1 MAAACPAVDDVPSS
15 PPLPKKS
22 QHMTWAMSLAS
33 AYARIFSALES
44 GRDVLAMPP
53 VGSLRLDCYRR
64 LVKQLPGIILIIS
77 SFKERMEKEIA
88 MLEQDGIPAAMLHS
102 GTTDYVMAAQRERV
116 RRHHFRILF
125 VSPGLLEK
133 SEIRSFLVSRASIS
147 LIVIDEAQICSIH
160 APHFQPLY
168 HAIPLL
174 LKDLERHA
182 AVRQASEEPTMPYRG
197 AASGTSIEG
206 SPETASSSA
215 VHIEASERRKFT
227 ASSRPPVLALTLPTT
242 RQVEQD
248 IRHFFSLQHPLL
260 VRHAFECPNLFLS
273 VHRPQRKAPF
283 LLDFLRRHED
293 EAGIIYCTEHR
304 LTEHIAQLL
313 NRSGFPA
320 LSYHAGLTRE
330 ERMANARA
338 FCAGTASSDQ
348 QTSCGRHPNA
358 RMTDA
363 HAFCAGTASSDR
375 QTSGSRHPNARMTD
389 ARAFCAGV
397 HSSDQR
403 IQRPSTHHAET
414 HAAARILVVT
424 PDPFLELERSD
435 VRFVLHYTMPESL
448 ERYYQELVHA
458 GRDGLPAECILL
470 ANERDFEL
478 QRTKLAKVTLGY
490 QAYPEAIAQVKR
502 QLEAMRR
509 YAMTH
514 QCLRSFLRDYFGGA
528 DRTSVTSQPDNV
540 SIGAPPDSP
549 SQRPA
554 GSSAPGQV
562 SIGAPLD
569 SPSQRAAGSSAPGQV
584 SISAPADP
592 SVRAAEHHCNRISMD
607 KKKLASTGEEPVD
620 YEVITLPSRN
630 RVLTSAELPV
640 DESLRTIRQSGHYPK
655 NRVQKVSMQLKR
667 AEKQHIFIRY
677 ADQAYM
683 KNQAYKYEHLRTD
696 PWELCEPGIRV
707 QRFRAFS
714 IPRDSCCV
722 NCDPEHFLEEDRYGI
737 SDTMGLQERMREH
750 RHQLET
756 DMDVGRK
763 IRLWKAGEKPYHFDY
778 DAHTK
783 CTGRIMAMRK
793 VEYQKTADTI
803 AAVLGQSSE
812 SSIETPAHASTAPG
826 ASSSMPEYPAD
837 DRLPA
842 TTPCEG
848 NASALTGDVEA
859 VRVGYAR
866 GSDAEAGR
874 GGYARTIDG
883 EAGRGGY
890 ARTDNA
896 EAGRSGYART
906 GDGEAEA
913 QQLRLLENARLEI
926 SPEMRTHLLGNLKAL
941 RKRLAMERSVQAYL
955 IFTDKSLV
963 EMCRMLPLTR
973 EEFARVYG
981 VGQRKL
987 ELHYE
992 AFTDEIRKALDPAY
1006 VADFYENVSEEM
1018 QVDMQDGTGAC
1029 VTGERTGM
1037 NDSADPAR
1045 VAEFY
1050 ANASEEVQCTAGER
1064 TGMNDSVDAA
1074 RVKRAPGTY
1083 APSSDPVIATNVI
1096 KPIPQ
1101 ERSESQ
1107 RNPKYR
1113 FIPDDVLLAFLE
1125 EKYLQQRT
1133 RKQVKKKQDFFL
1145 TVAEAASFRCAD
1157 GLRSPE
1163 IAALLNALVAEAE
1176 GTSST
1181 NSPIAS
1187 IDVGASDSESTS
1199 DAVTTKNLGV
1209 PQISDTVALENP
1221 GKTQIS
1227 AAVALGNPGETQISD
1242 AVATENPG
1250 ETQRSDAVATK
1261 NPGETQTS
1269 DAVAMGNRSKR
1280 QISDAVAI
1288 ENRGELTSQPKLR
1301 IRERKK
1307 LSGATIDRKLAG
1319 LGYLE
1324 LNECSFTGRP
1334 CQAYLPTTKGEAAGI
1349 VLGTRRSQGGVDYP
1363 TAYFSAT
1370 AASWVATLFVRDET
1384 K

>member
-15 PPLPKKS
+15 LPPPKKP

-53 VGSLRLDCYRR
+53 VGPLRLDCYRQ
-64 LVKQLPGIILIIS
+64 LVKQLPGIMLIIS
-77 SFKERMEKEIA
+77 SYKEHMEKEIA
-88 MLEQDGIPAAMLHS
+88 ILEKDGIPAAMLHS
-102 GTTDYVMAAQRERV
+102 GLSDYAMAAQLERIR
-116 RRHHFRILF
+116 RRHFQVLF
-125 VSPGLLEK
+125 ASPGLLEDPK
-133 SEIRSFLVSRASIS
+133 MRSFLVFKTTIS

-168 HAIPLL
+168 HSIPLL

-182 AVRQASEEPTMPYRG
+182 
-197 AASGTSIEG
+197 
-206 SPETASSSA
+206 
-215 VHIEASERRKFT
+215 

-242 RQVEQD
+242 RQMEQD
-248 IRHFFSLQHPLL
+248 IGHFFSLQHPLL

-338 FCAGTASSDQ
+338 FCAGA
-348 QTSCGRHPNA
+348 P
-358 RMTDA
+358 
-363 HAFCAGTASSDR
+363 SSDR
-375 QTSGSRHPNARMTD
+375 
-389 ARAFCAGV
+389 
-397 HSSDQR
+397 R
-403 IQRPSTHHAET
+403 IQRPSTHDAEAHAG
-414 HAAARILVVT
+414 ARILVVT
-424 PDPFLELERSD
+424 PDPFLELDRSD

-478 QRTKLAKVTLGY
+478 QRTKLEKVTLGY
-490 QAYPEAIAQVKR
+490 QAYPEAVAQVKR

-514 QCLRSFLRDYFGGA
+514 QCLRSFLRDYFGGE
-528 DRTSVTSQPDNV
+528 D
-540 SIGAPPDSP
+540 
-549 SQRPA
+549 
-554 GSSAPGQV
+554 
-562 SIGAPLD
+562 
-569 SPSQRAAGSSAPGQV
+569 
-584 SISAPADP
+584 
-592 SVRAAEHHCNRISMD
+592 
-607 KKKLASTGEEPVD
+607 PVD

-778 DAHTK
+778 DAHTT

-793 VEYQKTADTI
+793 VEYQKTAATM
-803 AAVLGQSSE
+803 AAVLGQSSK

-826 ASSSMPEYPAD
+826 ASSSVPESPAD

-848 NASALTGDVEA
+848 NAS
-859 VRVGYAR
+859 VRTNDGKAGRGGYAR
-866 GSDAEAGR
+866 GSDDEAGSVGYARTDDAEAGR
-874 GGYARTIDG
+874 GGYART
-883 EAGRGGY
+883 
-890 ARTDNA
+890 
-896 EAGRSGYART
+896 S
-906 GDGEAEA
+906 DGEAEA

-973 EEFARVYG
+973 EEFARIYG

-992 AFTDEIRKALDPAY
+992 AFIDEIRKALDPAY

-1037 NDSADPAR
+1037 NDSADPVR

-1083 APSSDPVIATNVI
+1083 APCSNPVIPTSVI

-1176 GTSST
+1176 EISST

-1187 IDVGASDSESTS
+1187 IDVGVSDNGSTS
-1199 DAVTTKNLGV
+1199 AAVTT
-1209 PQISDTVALENP
+1209 ENP
-1221 GKTQIS
+1221 F
-1227 AAVALGNPGETQISD
+1227 ETQISD
-1242 AVATENPG
+1242 AVA
-1250 ETQRSDAVATK
+1250 AK
-1261 NPGETQTS
+1261 NPGE
-1269 DAVAMGNRSKR
+1269 
-1280 QISDAVAI
+1280 
-1288 ENRGELTSQPKLR
+1288 LTNQQKPR
-1301 IRERKK
+1301 VRERKK
-1307 LSGATIDRKLAG
+1307 LSGATINRKLAE
-1319 LGYLE
+1319 LGYLKLSE
-1324 LNECSFTGRP
+1324 YRFNGRP
-1334 CQAYLPTTKGEAAGI
+1334 HQTFLPTTKGEAAGI
-1349 VLGTRRSQGGVDYP
+1349 VLGTRKSQGGVDYP
-1363 TAYFSAT
+1363 TAYFSAA

>member
-1 MAAACPAVDDVPSS
+1 MAAACSVVDDVPSS
-15 PPLPKKS
+15 PPPPKKP

-33 AYARIFSALES
+33 AYVRIFSALMG

-53 VGSLRLDCYRR
+53 VGSLRLDCYRQ
-64 LVKQLPGIILIIS
+64 LVKQLPGITLIIS
-77 SFKERMEKEIA
+77 SYKERMEKEIDI
-88 MLEQDGIPAAMLHS
+88 LEKDGIPAAMLHS
-102 GTTDYVMAAQRERV
+102 GLSDYAMVAQLERIR
-116 RRHHFRILF
+116 RRHFQVLF
-125 VSPGLLEK
+125 ASPGLLEDPK
-133 SEIRSFLVSRASIS
+133 MRSFLVFKTTIS

-168 HAIPLL
+168 HSIPLL
-174 LKDLERHA
+174 LKDL
-182 AVRQASEEPTMPYRG
+182 
-197 AASGTSIEG
+197 
-206 SPETASSSA
+206 
-215 VHIEASERRKFT
+215 ERRKFT

-348 QTSCGRHPNA
+348 QTSDSRHPNA
-358 RMTDA
+358 RITDA
-363 HAFCAGTASSDR
+363 HAFCANTASSDR

-389 ARAFCAGV
+389 SRAFCASAP
-397 HSSDQR
+397 SSDRR
-403 IQRPSTHHAET
+403 IQRPSAHDAET

-478 QRTKLAKVTLGY
+478 QRTKLEKVTLGY
-490 QAYPEAIAQVKR
+490 QAYPEAVAQVKR

-528 DRTSVTSQPDNV
+528 DRTSVTTHPDN
-540 SIGAPPDSP
+540 
-549 SQRPA
+549 
-554 GSSAPGQV
+554 V

-569 SPSQRAAGSSAPGQV
+569 SPSQRAAGSSALGHA
-584 SISAPADP
+584 SIGAPLDS

-607 KKKLASTGEEPVD
+607 EKKQASTGEEPID

-640 DESLRTIRQSGHYPK
+640 DESLRTIRQSGHYPE

-756 DMDVGRK
+756 DMDVERK

-793 VEYQKTADTI
+793 VEYQKTAATM
-803 AAVLGQSSE
+803 AAVLGPSSE

-826 ASSSMPEYPAD
+826 ASSGVPKYSAD
-837 DRLPA
+837 NRLPA
-842 TTPCEG
+842 ATPCEG
-848 NASALTGDVEA
+848 HAS
-859 VRVGYAR
+859 VRT
-866 GSDAEAGR
+866 S
-874 GGYARTIDG
+874 
-883 EAGRGGY
+883 
-890 ARTDNA
+890 
-896 EAGRSGYART
+896 
-906 GDGEAEA
+906 DGEAEA

-992 AFTDEIRKALDPAY
+992 AFTDEIRKALDPTY

-1029 VTGERTGM
+1029 VTRERTGM
-1037 NDSADPAR
+1037 NDSA
-1045 VAEFY
+1045 
-1050 ANASEEVQCTAGER
+1050 
-1064 TGMNDSVDAA
+1064 DAA
-1074 RVKRAPGTY
+1074 RVKRAPGTF
-1083 APSSDPVIATNVI
+1083 APSSNPVLPTSVI

-1133 RKQVKKKQDFFL
+1133 RKQAKKKQDFFL

-1176 GTSST
+1176 ETSST

-1187 IDVGASDSESTS
+1187 IAVGASDNGSTSAAVTTENPFETQIS
-1199 DAVTTKNLGV
+1199 DAVTT
-1209 PQISDTVALENP
+1209 
-1221 GKTQIS
+1221 
-1227 AAVALGNPGETQISD
+1227 GNPGETQISD
-1242 AVATENPG
+1242 AVAT
-1250 ETQRSDAVATK
+1250 K
-1261 NPGETQTS
+1261 NPGETQ
-1269 DAVAMGNRSKR
+1269 
-1280 QISDAVAI
+1280 ISDAVAAKNLGETQI
-1288 ENRGELTSQPKLR
+1288 SAAVTTGNPGELTNQPKLHV
-1301 IRERKK
+1301 RERKK
-1307 LSGATIDRKLAG
+1307 LSGTTIDRKLAG

-1324 LNECSFTGRP
+1324 LSEFSFTGRP
-1334 CQAYLPTTKGEAAGI
+1334 CQSYLPTTKGEAAGI
-1349 VLGTRRSQGGVDYP
+1349 ALGTRRSQGGVDYP
-1363 TAYFSAT
+1363 TAYFSAA

>member
-1 MAAACPAVDDVPSS
+1 
-15 PPLPKKS
+15 
-22 QHMTWAMSLAS
+22 MSLAS
-33 AYARIFSALES
+33 AYTRIFSALMG

-53 VGSLRLDCYRR
+53 VGPLRLDCYRQ
-64 LVKQLPGIILIIS
+64 LVKQLPGITLIIS
-77 SFKERMEKEIA
+77 SYKERMEKEIDI
-88 MLEQDGIPAAMLHS
+88 LEKDGIPAAMLHS
-102 GTTDYVMAAQRERV
+102 GLSDYAMAAQLERI
-116 RRHHFRILF
+116 RRRHFRILYI
-125 VSPGLLEK
+125 SPGLLE
-133 SEIRSFLVSRASIS
+133 SPTIRSFLVLYTTIS

-160 APHFQPLY
+160 APYFQPLY
-168 HAIPLL
+168 HSIPLL

-182 AVRQASEEPTMPYRG
+182 A
-197 AASGTSIEG
+197 
-206 SPETASSSA
+206 
-215 VHIEASERRKFT
+215 
-227 ASSRPPVLALTLPTT
+227 SSRPPVLALTLSTT
-242 RQVEQD
+242 RQLEQD
-248 IRHFFSLQHPLL
+248 IGHFFSLQHPLL
-260 VRHAFECPNLFLS
+260 VRHTFECPNLFLS

-330 ERMANARA
+330 ERMANA
-338 FCAGTASSDQ
+338 
-348 QTSCGRHPNA
+348 
-358 RMTDA
+358 
-363 HAFCAGTASSDR
+363 HAFCAATASSDR
-375 QTSGSRHPNARMTD
+375 QTAVRRHSDARMTD
-389 ARAFCAGV
+389 ARTFCAGV
-397 HSSDQR
+397 YSSDQR
-403 IQRPSTHHAET
+403 IQRPSTHDAG
-414 HAAARILVVT
+414 ARILVVT
-424 PDPFLELERSD
+424 PDPFLELDRSD

-478 QRTKLAKVTLGY
+478 QRTKLEKVTLGY
-490 QAYPEAIAQVKR
+490 QAYPEAVAQVKR

-528 DRTSVTSQPDNV
+528 DGTSVTSQTDNA
-540 SIGAPPDSP
+540 SIGAPPVLP
-549 SQRPA
+549 LQKVA

-562 SIGAPLD
+562 SIGAPPVL
-569 SPSQRAAGSSAPGQV
+569 PSQAAAGSSVAGHASVGAP
-584 SISAPADP
+584 SDS
-592 SVRAAEHHCNRISMD
+592 SVQAAEHLCNRISMD
-607 KKKLASTGEEPVD
+607 EKKQVSTGEEPVD

-630 RVLTSAELPV
+630 RVLRSAELPV
-640 DESLRTIRQSGHYPK
+640 DESLRTIRQSGRYPE
-655 NRVQKVSMQLKR
+655 NRIQKVTMQLKR

-707 QRFRAFS
+707 QHFRAFS

-737 SDTMGLQERMREH
+737 SDTMGLLERMREH

-756 DMDVGRK
+756 DMDIGRK

-778 DAHTK
+778 DAHAK

-793 VEYQKTADTI
+793 VEYQKTADTM
-803 AAVLGQSSE
+803 AAALGQSSE
-812 SSIETPAHASTAPG
+812 SSIETPAHALTAPG
-826 ASSSMPEYPAD
+826 SSSSVPESPAD

-842 TTPCEG
+842 ATPCEG
-848 NASALTGDVEA
+848 DASARTG
-859 VRVGYAR
+859 
-866 GSDAEAGR
+866 
-874 GGYARTIDG
+874 DG

-890 ARTDNA
+890 ARI
-896 EAGRSGYART
+896 S
-906 GDGEAEA
+906 DGEAEA

-926 SPEMRTHLLGNLKAL
+926 LPEMRTHLLGNLKAL
-941 RKRLAMERSVQAYL
+941 RKRLAMERSVQAYQ

-973 EEFARVYG
+973 EEFARIYG

-987 ELHYE
+987 ALHYE

-1006 VADFYENVSEEM
+1006 VADFYENVSEEI
-1018 QVDMQDGTGAC
+1018 QQDLQQDLQDGTEAC
-1029 VTGERTGM
+1029 VTTGFA
-1037 NDSADPAR
+1037 ADAAR
-1045 VAEFY
+1045 VADFY
-1050 ANASEEVQCTAGER
+1050 ENASEEVPCVPDNSA
-1064 TGMNDSVDAA
+1064 DAA

-1083 APSSDPVIATNVI
+1083 APSSNPVIPTSVI

-1163 IAALLNALVAEAE
+1163 IAALLNALVATTEE
-1176 GTSST
+1176 TSST
-1181 NSPIAS
+1181 NSRIAS

-1199 DAVTTKNLGV
+1199 
-1209 PQISDTVALENP
+1209 
-1221 GKTQIS
+1221 
-1227 AAVALGNPGETQISD
+1227 AAVATGNPGEAQISD
-1242 AVATENPG
+1242 V
-1250 ETQRSDAVATK
+1250 
-1261 NPGETQTS
+1261 
-1269 DAVAMGNRSKR
+1269 VAMGNRSET
-1280 QISDAVAI
+1280 QISAEVAMG
-1288 ENRGELTSQPKLR
+1288 NPGELTSQPKLR
-1301 IRERKK
+1301 ARERKK

-1324 LNECSFTGRP
+1324 LSEFSFTGRP
-1334 CQAYLPTTKGEAAGI
+1334 RQSYLPTTKGEAAGI

-1363 TAYFSAT
+1363 TAYFSAA

>member
-15 PPLPKKS
+15 LPPPKKP

-53 VGSLRLDCYRR
+53 VGPLRLDCYRQ
-64 LVKQLPGIILIIS
+64 LVKQLTGITLIIS
-77 SFKERMEKEIA
+77 SYKERMEKEIDI
-88 MLEQDGIPAAMLHS
+88 LEKDGIPAAMLHS
-102 GTTDYVMAAQRERV
+102 GLSDYAMAAQLERIR
-116 RRHHFRILF
+116 RRHFQVLF
-125 VSPGLLEK
+125 ASPGLLEDLK
-133 SEIRSFLVSRASIS
+133 MRSFLVFKTTIS

-168 HAIPLL
+168 HSIPLL

-182 AVRQASEEPTMPYRG
+182 
-197 AASGTSIEG
+197 
-206 SPETASSSA
+206 
-215 VHIEASERRKFT
+215 

-242 RQVEQD
+242 RQMEQD
-248 IRHFFSLQHPLL
+248 IGHFFSLQHPLL
-260 VRHAFECPNLFLS
+260 VRHSFECPNLFLS

-338 FCAGTASSDQ
+338 FCAGA
-348 QTSCGRHPNA
+348 P
-358 RMTDA
+358 
-363 HAFCAGTASSDR
+363 SSDR
-375 QTSGSRHPNARMTD
+375 
-389 ARAFCAGV
+389 
-397 HSSDQR
+397 R
-403 IQRPSTHHAET
+403 IQRPSTHDAEAHAG
-414 HAAARILVVT
+414 ARILVVT
-424 PDPFLELERSD
+424 PDPFLELDRSD

-478 QRTKLAKVTLGY
+478 QRTKLEKVTLGY
-490 QAYPEAIAQVKR
+490 QAYPEAVAQVKR

-514 QCLRSFLRDYFGGA
+514 QCLRSFLRDYFGGE
-528 DRTSVTSQPDNV
+528 D
-540 SIGAPPDSP
+540 
-549 SQRPA
+549 
-554 GSSAPGQV
+554 
-562 SIGAPLD
+562 
-569 SPSQRAAGSSAPGQV
+569 
-584 SISAPADP
+584 
-592 SVRAAEHHCNRISMD
+592 
-607 KKKLASTGEEPVD
+607 PVD

-793 VEYQKTADTI
+793 VEYQKTAATM
-803 AAVLGQSSE
+803 AAVLGQSSK

-826 ASSSMPEYPAD
+826 ASSSVPESPAD

-848 NASALTGDVEA
+848 NAS
-859 VRVGYAR
+859 VRTNDDKAGRGGYAR
-866 GSDAEAGR
+866 GSDDEAGSVGYARTDDAEAGR
-874 GGYARTIDG
+874 GGYART
-883 EAGRGGY
+883 
-890 ARTDNA
+890 
-896 EAGRSGYART
+896 S
-906 GDGEAEA
+906 DGEAEA

-973 EEFARVYG
+973 EEFARIYG

-992 AFTDEIRKALDPAY
+992 AFIDEIRKALDPAY

-1037 NDSADPAR
+1037 NDSADPVR

-1083 APSSDPVIATNVI
+1083 APSSNPVIPTSVI

-1176 GTSST
+1176 EISST

-1187 IDVGASDSESTS
+1187 IDVGVSDNGSTSAAVTTENPGETQIS
-1199 DAVTTKNLGV
+1199 DAVTTG
-1209 PQISDTVALENP
+1209 NP
-1221 GKTQIS
+1221 FETQIS
-1227 AAVALGNPGETQISD
+1227 AEVAIENPGETQISD

-1250 ETQRSDAVATK
+1250 ETQISDAVATE

-1269 DAVAMGNRSKR
+1269 NAVAMENPGEI
-1280 QISDAVAI
+1280 QISDAVAAK
-1288 ENRGELTSQPKLR
+1288 NPGELTNQQKPR
-1301 IRERKK
+1301 VRERKK
-1307 LSGATIDRKLAG
+1307 LSGATINRKLAE
-1319 LGYLE
+1319 LGYLKLSE
-1324 LNECSFTGRP
+1324 YRFNGRP
-1334 CQAYLPTTKGEAAGI
+1334 HQTFLPTTKGEAAGI
-1349 VLGTRRSQGGVDYP
+1349 VLGTRKSQGGVDYP
-1363 TAYFSAT
+1363 TAYFSAA

>member
-1 MAAACPAVDDVPSS
+1 MPDVHRSEASVKSAISTASTSSQQKSSGETKNMAAACPAVDDVPSS
-15 PPLPKKS
+15 PPPPKKP

-33 AYARIFSALES
+33 AYTRIFSALMG

-53 VGSLRLDCYRR
+53 VGPLRLDCYRQ
-64 LVKQLPGIILIIS
+64 LVKQLPGITLIIS
-77 SFKERMEKEIA
+77 SYKERMEKEIDI
-88 MLEQDGIPAAMLHS
+88 LEKDEIPAAMLHS
-102 GTTDYVMAAQRERV
+102 GLSDYAMSAQLERI
-116 RRHHFRILF
+116 RRRHFRILYI
-125 VSPGLLEK
+125 SPGLLE
-133 SEIRSFLVSRASIS
+133 SPTIRSFLVLYTTIS

-168 HAIPLL
+168 HSIPLL
-174 LKDLERHA
+174 LKDLERYA
-182 AVRQASEEPTMPYRG
+182 
-197 AASGTSIEG
+197 
-206 SPETASSSA
+206 
-215 VHIEASERRKFT
+215 
-227 ASSRPPVLALTLPTT
+227 ASSRPPVLALTLSTT

-248 IRHFFSLQHPLL
+248 IGHFFSLQHPLL

-293 EAGIIYCTEHR
+293 EAGIIYCNEHR

-330 ERMANARA
+330 ERMANA
-338 FCAGTASSDQ
+338 
-348 QTSCGRHPNA
+348 
-358 RMTDA
+358 
-363 HAFCAGTASSDR
+363 HAFCAATASSDR
-375 QTSGSRHPNARMTD
+375 QTAVRRHSDARRTD
-389 ARAFCAGV
+389 ARTFCAGV

-403 IQRPSTHHAET
+403 IQRPSTHDAG
-414 HAAARILVVT
+414 ARILVVT
-424 PDPFLELERSD
+424 PDPFLELDRSD

-478 QRTKLAKVTLGY
+478 QRTKLEKVTLGY
-490 QAYPEAIAQVKR
+490 QAYPEAVAQVKR

-528 DRTSVTSQPDNV
+528 DGTSVTLQPDNV
-540 SIGAPPDSP
+540 STGAPLVLP
-549 SQRPA
+549 SQAAA

-562 SIGAPLD
+562 SIGAPPVL
-569 SPSQRAAGSSAPGQV
+569 PSQTAAGSSAPGHAA
-584 SISAPADP
+584 IGAPPDS

-607 KKKLASTGEEPVD
+607 EKKQASTGEEPVD

-630 RVLTSAELPV
+630 RVLRSADLPV
-640 DESLRTIRQSGHYPK
+640 DESLRTIRQSGRYPE

-756 DMDVGRK
+756 DMDIGRK

-778 DAHTK
+778 DAHAK

-793 VEYQKTADTI
+793 VEYQKTADTM
-803 AAVLGQSSE
+803 AAALGQSSE
-812 SSIETPAHASTAPG
+812 SSIETPAHALTAPG
-826 ASSSMPEYPAD
+826 SSSSVPEYPAD
-837 DRLPA
+837 DRLQA

-848 NASALTGDVEA
+848 NASARTG
-859 VRVGYAR
+859 
-866 GSDAEAGR
+866 
-874 GGYARTIDG
+874 DG
-883 EAGRGGY
+883 EAGSGGH
-890 ARTDNA
+890 ARSSDG
-896 EAGRSGYART
+896 EAGGVGYART
-906 GDGEAEA
+906 GDDEAGSGGYARTSDREAGSGGYARTSDGDAEA
-913 QQLRLLENARLEI
+913 QQFRLLENARLEI

-941 RKRLAMERSVQAYL
+941 RKRLAMERCVQAYQ

-973 EEFARVYG
+973 EEFARIHG

-987 ELHYE
+987 ALHYE
-992 AFTDEIRKALDPAY
+992 AFTDEIRKSLDPAY
-1006 VADFYENVSEEM
+1006 VADFYENVSEEI
-1018 QVDMQDGTGAC
+1018 QQDLQQDLQDGTEAC
-1029 VTGERTGM
+1029 GTTG
-1037 NDSADPAR
+1037 
-1045 VAEFY
+1045 F
-1050 ANASEEVQCTAGER
+1050 AS
-1064 TGMNDSVDAA
+1064 DAA
-1074 RVKRAPGTY
+1074 RVKRVPGTY
-1083 APSSDPVIATNVI
+1083 APSSNPVIPTSVI

-1101 ERSESQ
+1101 ERSESR

-1163 IAALLNALVAEAE
+1163 IAVLLNALVAEVE
-1176 GTSST
+1176 ETSST
-1181 NSPIAS
+1181 NSPIVS
-1187 IDVGASDSESTS
+1187 IEVSASDSGSTS
-1199 DAVTTKNLGV
+1199 AEVATENPGET
-1209 PQISDTVALENP
+1209 QISAAVATENRGKTQISAEVAIENR

-1227 AAVALGNPGETQISD
+1227 AAVA
-1242 AVATENPG
+1242 
-1250 ETQRSDAVATK
+1250 TK
-1261 NPGETQTS
+1261 NP
-1269 DAVAMGNRSKR
+1269 
-1280 QISDAVAI
+1280 
-1288 ENRGELTSQPKLR
+1288 GELTSQPKLR

-1334 CQAYLPTTKGEAAGI
+1334 YQAYLPTTKGEAAGI

-1363 TAYFSAT
+1363 TAYFSAA
-1370 AASWVATLFVRDET
+1370 AASWVATLFVRDGT

>member
-15 PPLPKKS
+15 LPPPKKP

-53 VGSLRLDCYRR
+53 VGSLRLDCYRQ
-64 LVKQLPGIILIIS
+64 LVKQLTGITLIIS
-77 SFKERMEKEIA
+77 SYKERMEKEIDI
-88 MLEQDGIPAAMLHS
+88 LEKDGIPAAMLHS
-102 GTTDYVMAAQRERV
+102 GLSDYAMAAQLERIR
-116 RRHHFRILF
+116 RRHFQVLF
-125 VSPGLLEK
+125 VSPGLLEDPK
-133 SEIRSFLVSRASIS
+133 MRSFLVFKTTIS

-168 HAIPLL
+168 HSIPLL

-182 AVRQASEEPTMPYRG
+182 
-197 AASGTSIEG
+197 
-206 SPETASSSA
+206 
-215 VHIEASERRKFT
+215 

-242 RQVEQD
+242 RQMEQD
-248 IRHFFSLQHPLL
+248 IGHFFSLQHPLL
-260 VRHAFECPNLFLS
+260 VRHSFECPNLFLS

-338 FCAGTASSDQ
+338 FCAGA
-348 QTSCGRHPNA
+348 P
-358 RMTDA
+358 
-363 HAFCAGTASSDR
+363 SSDR
-375 QTSGSRHPNARMTD
+375 
-389 ARAFCAGV
+389 
-397 HSSDQR
+397 R
-403 IQRPSTHHAET
+403 IQRPSTHDAEAHAG
-414 HAAARILVVT
+414 ARILVVT
-424 PDPFLELERSD
+424 PDPFLELDRSD

-478 QRTKLAKVTLGY
+478 QRTKLEKVTLGY
-490 QAYPEAIAQVKR
+490 PAYPEAVAQVKR

-514 QCLRSFLRDYFGGA
+514 QCLRSFLRDYFGGE
-528 DRTSVTSQPDNV
+528 D
-540 SIGAPPDSP
+540 
-549 SQRPA
+549 
-554 GSSAPGQV
+554 
-562 SIGAPLD
+562 
-569 SPSQRAAGSSAPGQV
+569 
-584 SISAPADP
+584 
-592 SVRAAEHHCNRISMD
+592 
-607 KKKLASTGEEPVD
+607 PVD

-640 DESLRTIRQSGHYPK
+640 DESLRTIRQSGRYPK

-667 AEKQHIFIRY
+667 VEKQHIFIRY

-793 VEYQKTADTI
+793 VEYQKTAATM

-812 SSIETPAHASTAPG
+812 SSIKTPAHASTAPG
-826 ASSSMPEYPAD
+826 PSSGVPESPAD

-848 NASALTGDVEA
+848 NAS
-859 VRVGYAR
+859 VRTSDGKAGRGGYAR
-866 GSDAEAGR
+866 GSDDEAGSVGYARTDDAEAGR
-874 GGYARTIDG
+874 GGYART
-883 EAGRGGY
+883 
-890 ARTDNA
+890 
-896 EAGRSGYART
+896 S
-906 GDGEAEA
+906 DGEAEA

-1064 TGMNDSVDAA
+1064 TGMNDSVDAT
-1074 RVKRAPGTY
+1074 RVKRVPGTY
-1083 APSSDPVIATNVI
+1083 APSSDPVIATSVI

-1107 RNPKYR
+1107 KNPKYR

-1176 GTSST
+1176 EISST
-1181 NSPIAS
+1181 NRRIAS
-1187 IDVGASDSESTS
+1187 IDVGVSDNGSTS
-1199 DAVTTKNLGV
+1199 AAVTT
-1209 PQISDTVALENP
+1209 ENP
-1221 GKTQIS
+1221 F
-1227 AAVALGNPGETQISD
+1227 ETQISD
-1242 AVATENPG
+1242 AVATGNPG
-1250 ETQRSDAVATK
+1250 E
-1261 NPGETQTS
+1261 
-1269 DAVAMGNRSKR
+1269 
-1280 QISDAVAI
+1280 
-1288 ENRGELTSQPKLR
+1288 LTNQQKPR
-1301 IRERKK
+1301 VRERKK
-1307 LSGATIDRKLAG
+1307 LSGATINRKLAE
-1319 LGYLE
+1319 LGYLKLSE
-1324 LNECSFTGRP
+1324 YRFNGRP
-1334 CQAYLPTTKGEAAGI
+1334 HQTFLPTTKGEAAGI
-1349 VLGTRRSQGGVDYP
+1349 VLGTRKSQGGVDYP
-1363 TAYFSAT
+1363 TAYFSAA

>member
-1 MAAACPAVDDVPSS
+1 MPDVHRSEASVISAISTASTSSPQKSSGETKITAAVCSVVDDVPSS
-15 PPLPKKS
+15 PPPPKKP

-53 VGSLRLDCYRR
+53 VGSLRLDYYRQ
-64 LVKQLPGIILIIS
+64 LVKQFPGITLIIS
-77 SFKERMEKEIA
+77 SYKERMEKEIDI
-88 MLEQDGIPAAMLHS
+88 LEKDGIPAAMLHS
-102 GTTDYVMAAQRERV
+102 GLSDYAMAAQLERIQ
-116 RRHHFRILF
+116 RRHFQVLF
-125 VSPGLLEK
+125 VSPGLLEDPK
-133 SEIRSFLVSRASIS
+133 MRSFLVFKTTIS

-168 HAIPLL
+168 HSIPLL
-174 LKDLERHA
+174 LKDL
-182 AVRQASEEPTMPYRG
+182 
-197 AASGTSIEG
+197 
-206 SPETASSSA
+206 
-215 VHIEASERRKFT
+215 ERRKFT

-338 FCAGTASSDQ
+338 FCAG
-348 QTSCGRHPNA
+348 
-358 RMTDA
+358 
-363 HAFCAGTASSDR
+363 
-375 QTSGSRHPNARMTD
+375 
-389 ARAFCAGV
+389 V

-403 IQRPSTHHAET
+403 IQRPSTHDAET

-478 QRTKLAKVTLGY
+478 QRTKLEKVTLGY
-490 QAYPEAIAQVKR
+490 QAYPEAVAQVKR

-514 QCLRSFLRDYFGGA
+514 QCLRFFLRDYFGGA

-549 SQRPA
+549 SQRAA
-554 GSSAPGQV
+554 GSSAPGHAA
-562 SIGAPLD
+562 IGAPLD
-569 SPSQRAAGSSAPGQV
+569 SPSQRAAGRSAPGQV

-592 SVRAAEHHCNRISMD
+592 SVRAAENHHNRISMD
-607 KKKLASTGEEPVD
+607 EKKLASTGEDPVD

-793 VEYQKTADTI
+793 VEYQKTADTM

-812 SSIETPAHASTAPG
+812 SSIETLAHASTAPG
-826 ASSSMPEYPAD
+826 TSSGVPKYPAD

-842 TTPCEG
+842 TTPCED
-848 NASALTGDVEA
+848 NASALTG
-859 VRVGYAR
+859 
-866 GSDAEAGR
+866 
-874 GGYARTIDG
+874 DG

-890 ARTDNA
+890 ARGSDGK
-896 EAGRSGYART
+896 AGGGGYART
-906 GDGEAEA
+906 SDGEAGRGGCAWIGDNRADSAGNARTSDDEAEA

-1029 VTGERTGM
+1029 VTRERTGM
-1037 NDSADPAR
+1037 NDSAAPAR

-1050 ANASEEVQCTAGER
+1050 ANASEEVQCKAGER

-1074 RVKRAPGTY
+1074 RVKRAPGTF
-1083 APSSDPVIATNVI
+1083 APSSNPVLPTSVI

-1101 ERSESQ
+1101 KRSESQ

-1176 GTSST
+1176 ETSST

-1187 IDVGASDSESTS
+1187 IAVGASDNESTS
-1199 DAVTTKNLGV
+1199 AAVTT
-1209 PQISDTVALENP
+1209 ENP
-1221 GKTQIS
+1221 F
-1227 AAVALGNPGETQISD
+1227 ETQISD
-1242 AVATENPG
+1242 AVTTGNPG
-1250 ETQRSDAVATK
+1250 EAQISDVMAMGNRSETQRSDAVATK

-1269 DAVAMGNRSKR
+1269 DAVAMENPGEI
-1280 QISDAVAI
+1280 QISDAVAAK
-1288 ENRGELTSQPKLR
+1288 NPGELTSQPKLR
-1301 IRERKK
+1301 ARERKK

-1324 LNECSFTGRP
+1324 LSEFSFTGRP
-1334 CQAYLPTTKGEAAGI
+1334 YQTYLPTTKGEAAGI
-1349 VLGTRRSQGGVDYP
+1349 ALGTRRSQGGVDYP
-1363 TAYFSAT
+1363 TAYFSAA

>member
-1 MAAACPAVDDVPSS
+1 MPDVHRSEASVKSAISTTSTSSLQKSSGETKNMAAACPAVDDVPSS
-15 PPLPKKS
+15 LPPPKKP

-53 VGSLRLDCYRR
+53 VGSLRLDCYRQ
-64 LVKQLPGIILIIS
+64 LVKQLTGITLIIS
-77 SFKERMEKEIA
+77 SYKEHMEKEIA
-88 MLEQDGIPAAMLHS
+88 ILEKDGIPAAMLHS
-102 GTTDYVMAAQRERV
+102 GLSDYAMAAQLERIR
-116 RRHHFRILF
+116 RRHFQVLF
-125 VSPGLLEK
+125 ASPGLLEDPK
-133 SEIRSFLVSRASIS
+133 MRSFLVFKTTIS

-168 HAIPLL
+168 HSIPLL

-182 AVRQASEEPTMPYRG
+182 
-197 AASGTSIEG
+197 
-206 SPETASSSA
+206 
-215 VHIEASERRKFT
+215 

-242 RQVEQD
+242 RQMEQD
-248 IRHFFSLQHPLL
+248 IGHFFSLQHPLL
-260 VRHAFECPNLFLS
+260 VRHSFECPNLFLS

-330 ERMANARA
+330 ERMTNARA
-338 FCAGTASSDQ
+338 FCAGA
-348 QTSCGRHPNA
+348 P
-358 RMTDA
+358 
-363 HAFCAGTASSDR
+363 SSDR
-375 QTSGSRHPNARMTD
+375 
-389 ARAFCAGV
+389 
-397 HSSDQR
+397 R
-403 IQRPSTHHAET
+403 IQRPSTHDAEAHAG
-414 HAAARILVVT
+414 ARILVVT
-424 PDPFLELERSD
+424 PDPFLELDRSD

-478 QRTKLAKVTLGY
+478 QRTKLEKVTLGY
-490 QAYPEAIAQVKR
+490 PAYPEAVAQVKR

-514 QCLRSFLRDYFGGA
+514 QCLRSFLRDYFG
-528 DRTSVTSQPDNV
+528 
-540 SIGAPPDSP
+540 
-549 SQRPA
+549 
-554 GSSAPGQV
+554 
-562 SIGAPLD
+562 
-569 SPSQRAAGSSAPGQV
+569 
-584 SISAPADP
+584 
-592 SVRAAEHHCNRISMD
+592 
-607 KKKLASTGEEPVD
+607 GEEPVD

-793 VEYQKTADTI
+793 VEYQKTAATM

-826 ASSSMPEYPAD
+826 ASSSVPEYPAD

-848 NASALTGDVEA
+848 NAS
-859 VRVGYAR
+859 VRTNDGKAGRGGYAR
-866 GSDAEAGR
+866 GSDDEAGSVGYARTDDAEAGR
-874 GGYARTIDG
+874 GGYART
-883 EAGRGGY
+883 
-890 ARTDNA
+890 
-896 EAGRSGYART
+896 S
-906 GDGEAEA
+906 DGEAEA

-1064 TGMNDSVDAA
+1064 TGMNDSVDAT
-1074 RVKRAPGTY
+1074 RVKRVPGTY
-1083 APSSDPVIATNVI
+1083 APSSDPVIATSVI

-1107 RNPKYR
+1107 KNPKYR

-1176 GTSST
+1176 EISST
-1181 NSPIAS
+1181 NRRIAS
-1187 IDVGASDSESTS
+1187 IDVGASDSGSTSAAVTTENRSEAQISAEVATKNPGEMQRS
-1199 DAVTTKNLGV
+1199 DAVAT
-1209 PQISDTVALENP
+1209 EN
-1221 GKTQIS
+1221 S
-1227 AAVALGNPGETQISD
+1227 VETQMSD

-1250 ETQRSDAVATK
+1250 ETQTSNAVAME
-1261 NPGETQTS
+1261 NPGEI
-1269 DAVAMGNRSKR
+1269 
-1280 QISDAVAI
+1280 QISDAVAAK
-1288 ENRGELTSQPKLR
+1288 NPGELTNQQKPR
-1301 IRERKK
+1301 VRERKK
-1307 LSGATIDRKLAG
+1307 LSGATINRKLAE
-1319 LGYLE
+1319 LGYLKLSE
-1324 LNECSFTGRP
+1324 YRFNGRP
-1334 CQAYLPTTKGEAAGI
+1334 HQTFLPTTKGEAAGI
-1349 VLGTRRSQGGVDYP
+1349 VLGTRKSQGGVDYP
-1363 TAYFSAT
+1363 TAYFSAA

>member
-1 MAAACPAVDDVPSS
+1 MAAACPTVDDVPSS
-15 PPLPKKS
+15 PPPPKKP

-53 VGSLRLDCYRR
+53 VGPLRLDCYRQ
-64 LVKQLPGIILIIS
+64 LVKQLPGIMLIIS
-77 SFKERMEKEIA
+77 SYKEHMEKEIA
-88 MLEQDGIPAAMLHS
+88 ILEKDGIPAAMLHS
-102 GTTDYVMAAQRERV
+102 GLSDYAMAAQLERIR
-116 RRHHFRILF
+116 RRHFQVLF
-125 VSPGLLEK
+125 ASPGLLEDPK
-133 SEIRSFLVSRASIS
+133 MRSFLVFKTTIS

-168 HAIPLL
+168 HSIPLL

-182 AVRQASEEPTMPYRG
+182 
-197 AASGTSIEG
+197 
-206 SPETASSSA
+206 
-215 VHIEASERRKFT
+215 

-242 RQVEQD
+242 RQMEQD
-248 IRHFFSLQHPLL
+248 IGHFFSLQHPLL
-260 VRHAFECPNLFLS
+260 VRHSFECPNLFLS

-338 FCAGTASSDQ
+338 FCAGA
-348 QTSCGRHPNA
+348 P
-358 RMTDA
+358 
-363 HAFCAGTASSDR
+363 SSDR
-375 QTSGSRHPNARMTD
+375 
-389 ARAFCAGV
+389 
-397 HSSDQR
+397 R
-403 IQRPSTHHAET
+403 IQRPSTHDAEAHAG
-414 HAAARILVVT
+414 ARILVVT
-424 PDPFLELERSD
+424 PDPFLELDRSD

-478 QRTKLAKVTLGY
+478 QRTKLEKVTLGY
-490 QAYPEAIAQVKR
+490 QAYPEAVAQVKR

-514 QCLRSFLRDYFGGA
+514 QCLRSFLRDYFGGE
-528 DRTSVTSQPDNV
+528 D
-540 SIGAPPDSP
+540 
-549 SQRPA
+549 
-554 GSSAPGQV
+554 
-562 SIGAPLD
+562 
-569 SPSQRAAGSSAPGQV
+569 
-584 SISAPADP
+584 
-592 SVRAAEHHCNRISMD
+592 
-607 KKKLASTGEEPVD
+607 PVD

-778 DAHTK
+778 DSHTK

-793 VEYQKTADTI
+793 VEYQKTAATM
-803 AAVLGQSSE
+803 AAVLGQSSK

-826 ASSSMPEYPAD
+826 ASSSVPESPAD

-848 NASALTGDVEA
+848 NAS
-859 VRVGYAR
+859 VRTNDDKAGRGGYAR
-866 GSDAEAGR
+866 GSDDDAGSVGYARTDDAEAGR
-874 GGYARTIDG
+874 GGYART
-883 EAGRGGY
+883 
-890 ARTDNA
+890 
-896 EAGRSGYART
+896 S
-906 GDGEAEA
+906 DGEAEA

-973 EEFARVYG
+973 EEFARIYG

-1037 NDSADPAR
+1037 NDSADPVR

-1083 APSSDPVIATNVI
+1083 APSSNPVIPTSVI

-1176 GTSST
+1176 EISST

-1187 IDVGASDSESTS
+1187 IDVGVSDNGSTSAAVTTENPGETQIS
-1199 DAVTTKNLGV
+1199 DAVTTG
-1209 PQISDTVALENP
+1209 NP
-1221 GKTQIS
+1221 FETQIS
-1227 AAVALGNPGETQISD
+1227 AEVAIENPGETQISD

-1250 ETQRSDAVATK
+1250 ETQTSNAVAME
-1261 NPGETQTS
+1261 NPGEI
-1269 DAVAMGNRSKR
+1269 
-1280 QISDAVAI
+1280 QISDAVAAK
-1288 ENRGELTSQPKLR
+1288 NPGELTNQQKPR
-1301 IRERKK
+1301 VRERKK
-1307 LSGATIDRKLAG
+1307 LSGATINRKLAE
-1319 LGYLE
+1319 LGYLKLSE
-1324 LNECSFTGRP
+1324 YRFNGRP
-1334 CQAYLPTTKGEAAGI
+1334 HQTFLPTTKGEAAGI
-1349 VLGTRRSQGGVDYP
+1349 VLGTRKSQGGVDYP
-1363 TAYFSAT
+1363 TAYFSAA

>member
-1 MAAACPAVDDVPSS
+1 MAAACPVVDDVPSS
-15 PPLPKKS
+15 PPHPKKP

-33 AYARIFSALES
+33 AYARIFSALMG

-53 VGSLRLDCYRR
+53 VGSLRLDCYRQ
-64 LVKQLPGIILIIS
+64 LVKQLPGITLIIS
-77 SFKERMEKEIA
+77 SYKERMEKEIDI
-88 MLEQDGIPAAMLHS
+88 LEKDGIPAAMLHS
-102 GTTDYVMAAQRERV
+102 GLSDYAMVAQLERIR
-116 RRHHFRILF
+116 RRHFQVLF
-125 VSPGLLEK
+125 VSPGLLEDPK
-133 SEIRSFLVSRASIS
+133 MRSFLVFKTTIS

-168 HAIPLL
+168 HSIPLL
-174 LKDLERHA
+174 LKDL
-182 AVRQASEEPTMPYRG
+182 
-197 AASGTSIEG
+197 
-206 SPETASSSA
+206 
-215 VHIEASERRKFT
+215 ERRKFT

-348 QTSCGRHPNA
+348 QTS
-358 RMTDA
+358 
-363 HAFCAGTASSDR
+363 
-375 QTSGSRHPNARMTD
+375 GSRHPNARMTD
-389 ARAFCAGV
+389 ARAFCTSAP
-397 HSSDQR
+397 SSDRR
-403 IQRPSTHHAET
+403 IQRPSTHHDEA

-424 PDPFLELERSD
+424 PDPFLELDRSD

-478 QRTKLAKVTLGY
+478 QRTKLEKVTLGY
-490 QAYPEAIAQVKR
+490 QAYPEAVAQVKR

-514 QCLRSFLRDYFGGA
+514 QCLRSFLRDYFGGE
-528 DRTSVTSQPDNV
+528 D
-540 SIGAPPDSP
+540 
-549 SQRPA
+549 
-554 GSSAPGQV
+554 
-562 SIGAPLD
+562 
-569 SPSQRAAGSSAPGQV
+569 
-584 SISAPADP
+584 
-592 SVRAAEHHCNRISMD
+592 
-607 KKKLASTGEEPVD
+607 PVD

-640 DESLRTIRQSGHYPK
+640 DESLRTIRQSGYYPK

-778 DAHTK
+778 DAHAK
-783 CTGRIMAMRK
+783 RTGRIMAMRK
-793 VEYQKTADTI
+793 VEYQKTAATM

-826 ASSSMPEYPAD
+826 ASSGVPKYPAD

-842 TTPCEG
+842 TTPCED
-848 NASALTGDVEA
+848 NASALTG
-859 VRVGYAR
+859 
-866 GSDAEAGR
+866 
-874 GGYARTIDG
+874 DG

-890 ARTDNA
+890 ARTD
-896 EAGRSGYART
+896 
-906 GDGEAEA
+906 DGEVKAE
-913 QQLRLLENARLEI
+913 QLRLLENARLEI

-973 EEFARVYG
+973 EEFARIYG

-1029 VTGERTGM
+1029 VTRERTGM
-1037 NDSADPAR
+1037 NDSAAPAR

-1050 ANASEEVQCTAGER
+1050 ANASEEVQCKAGER
-1064 TGMNDSVDAA
+1064 TGMNDSVDAT
-1074 RVKRAPGTY
+1074 RVKRVPGTY
-1083 APSSDPVIATNVI
+1083 APSSDPVIATSVI

-1101 ERSESQ
+1101 ERSESK

-1176 GTSST
+1176 ENAST
-1181 NSPIAS
+1181 NSRIAS
-1187 IDVGASDSESTS
+1187 IEGGASDREPTS
-1199 DAVTTKNLGV
+1199 AAVTT
-1209 PQISDTVALENP
+1209 ENP
-1221 GKTQIS
+1221 FK
-1227 AAVALGNPGETQISD
+1227 TQISD
-1242 AVATENPG
+1242 AVTTGNPG

-1269 DAVAMGNRSKR
+1269 DAVAMENPGEI
-1280 QISDAVAI
+1280 QISDAVAAK
-1288 ENRGELTSQPKLR
+1288 NPGELTNQQKPR
-1301 IRERKK
+1301 VRERKK
-1307 LSGATIDRKLAG
+1307 LSGATIDRKLAE

-1324 LNECSFTGRP
+1324 LSEFSFTGRP
-1334 CQAYLPTTKGEAAGI
+1334 CQAYLPTTKGEVAGI
-1349 VLGTRRSQGGVDYP
+1349 ALGTRTSQGGVDYP
-1363 TAYFSAT
+1363 TAYFSAA
-1370 AASWVATLFVRDET
+1370 AASWVATLFVRDGT

>member
-1 MAAACPAVDDVPSS
+1 
-15 PPLPKKS
+15 
-22 QHMTWAMSLAS
+22 MSLAS

-53 VGSLRLDCYRR
+53 VGPLRLDCYRQ
-64 LVKQLPGIILIIS
+64 LVKQLTGITLIIS
-77 SFKERMEKEIA
+77 SYKERMEKEIDI
-88 MLEQDGIPAAMLHS
+88 LEKDGIPAAMLHS
-102 GTTDYVMAAQRERV
+102 GLSDYAMAAQLERIR
-116 RRHHFRILF
+116 RRHFQVLF
-125 VSPGLLEK
+125 ASPGLLEDPK
-133 SEIRSFLVSRASIS
+133 MRSFLVFKTTIS

-168 HAIPLL
+168 HSIPLL

-182 AVRQASEEPTMPYRG
+182 
-197 AASGTSIEG
+197 
-206 SPETASSSA
+206 
-215 VHIEASERRKFT
+215 

-242 RQVEQD
+242 RQMEQD
-248 IRHFFSLQHPLL
+248 IGHFFSLQHPLL

-338 FCAGTASSDQ
+338 FCAGA
-348 QTSCGRHPNA
+348 P
-358 RMTDA
+358 
-363 HAFCAGTASSDR
+363 SSDR
-375 QTSGSRHPNARMTD
+375 
-389 ARAFCAGV
+389 
-397 HSSDQR
+397 R
-403 IQRPSTHHAET
+403 IQRPSTHDAEAHAG
-414 HAAARILVVT
+414 ARILVVT
-424 PDPFLELERSD
+424 PDPFLELDRSD

-478 QRTKLAKVTLGY
+478 QRTKLEKVTLGY
-490 QAYPEAIAQVKR
+490 QAYPEAVAQVKR

-514 QCLRSFLRDYFGGA
+514 QCLRSFLRDYFGGE
-528 DRTSVTSQPDNV
+528 D
-540 SIGAPPDSP
+540 
-549 SQRPA
+549 
-554 GSSAPGQV
+554 
-562 SIGAPLD
+562 
-569 SPSQRAAGSSAPGQV
+569 
-584 SISAPADP
+584 
-592 SVRAAEHHCNRISMD
+592 
-607 KKKLASTGEEPVD
+607 PVD

-793 VEYQKTADTI
+793 VEYQKTAATM
-803 AAVLGQSSE
+803 AAVLGQSSK

-826 ASSSMPEYPAD
+826 ASSSVPESPAD

-848 NASALTGDVEA
+848 NAS
-859 VRVGYAR
+859 VRTNDGK
-866 GSDAEAGR
+866 AGR
-874 GGYARTIDG
+874 GGYARGSDD
-883 EAGRGGY
+883 EAGSVGY
-890 ARTDNA
+890 ARTGDG

-906 GDGEAEA
+906 SDGEAEA

-973 EEFARVYG
+973 EEFARIYG

-1037 NDSADPAR
+1037 NDSADPVR

-1083 APSSDPVIATNVI
+1083 APCSNPVIPTSVI

-1176 GTSST
+1176 EISST

-1187 IDVGASDSESTS
+1187 IDVGVSDNGSTS
-1199 DAVTTKNLGV
+1199 AAVTT
-1209 PQISDTVALENP
+1209 ENP
-1221 GKTQIS
+1221 F
-1227 AAVALGNPGETQISD
+1227 ETQISD
-1242 AVATENPG
+1242 AVA
-1250 ETQRSDAVATK
+1250 AK
-1261 NPGETQTS
+1261 NPGE
-1269 DAVAMGNRSKR
+1269 
-1280 QISDAVAI
+1280 
-1288 ENRGELTSQPKLR
+1288 LTNQQKPR
-1301 IRERKK
+1301 VRERKK
-1307 LSGATIDRKLAG
+1307 LSGATINRKLAE
-1319 LGYLE
+1319 LGYLKLSE
-1324 LNECSFTGRP
+1324 YRFNGRP
-1334 CQAYLPTTKGEAAGI
+1334 HQTFLPTTKGEAAGI
-1349 VLGTRRSQGGVDYP
+1349 VLGTRKSQGGVDYP
-1363 TAYFSAT
+1363 TAYFSAA

>member
-15 PPLPKKS
+15 LPPPKKP

-33 AYARIFSALES
+33 AYARIFSALAS

-53 VGSLRLDCYRR
+53 VGPLRLDCYRQ
-64 LVKQLPGIILIIS
+64 LVKQLPGIMLIIS
-77 SFKERMEKEIA
+77 SYKEHMEKEIA
-88 MLEQDGIPAAMLHS
+88 ILEKDGIPAAMLHS
-102 GTTDYVMAAQRERV
+102 GLSDYAMAAQLERIR
-116 RRHHFRILF
+116 RRHFQVLF
-125 VSPGLLEK
+125 ASPGLLEDPK
-133 SEIRSFLVSRASIS
+133 MRSFLVFKTTIS

-168 HAIPLL
+168 HSIPLL

-182 AVRQASEEPTMPYRG
+182 SVRQAQEDSTMSYRD
-197 AASGTSIEG
+197 AASDGASIEELRATASSHG
-206 SPETASSSA
+206 ASIEESRATASSSA
-215 VHIEASERRKFT
+215 VHIEASERWKFT

-242 RQVEQD
+242 RQMEQD
-248 IRHFFSLQHPLL
+248 IGHFFSLQHPLL
-260 VRHAFECPNLFLS
+260 VRHSFECPNLFLS

-338 FCAGTASSDQ
+338 FCAGA
-348 QTSCGRHPNA
+348 P
-358 RMTDA
+358 
-363 HAFCAGTASSDR
+363 SSDR
-375 QTSGSRHPNARMTD
+375 
-389 ARAFCAGV
+389 
-397 HSSDQR
+397 R
-403 IQRPSTHHAET
+403 IQRPSTHDAEAHAG
-414 HAAARILVVT
+414 ARILVVT
-424 PDPFLELERSD
+424 PDPFLELDRSD

-478 QRTKLAKVTLGY
+478 QRTKLEKVTLGY
-490 QAYPEAIAQVKR
+490 PAYPEAVAQVKR

-514 QCLRSFLRDYFGGA
+514 QCLRSFLRDYFGGE
-528 DRTSVTSQPDNV
+528 D
-540 SIGAPPDSP
+540 
-549 SQRPA
+549 
-554 GSSAPGQV
+554 
-562 SIGAPLD
+562 
-569 SPSQRAAGSSAPGQV
+569 
-584 SISAPADP
+584 
-592 SVRAAEHHCNRISMD
+592 
-607 KKKLASTGEEPVD
+607 PVD

-793 VEYQKTADTI
+793 VEYQKTAATM
-803 AAVLGQSSE
+803 AAVLGQSSK

-826 ASSSMPEYPAD
+826 ASSSVPESPAD

-848 NASALTGDVEA
+848 NASVRTNDGEA
-859 VRVGYAR
+859 GRVGYAR
-866 GSDAEAGR
+866 GSDDEAGSV
-874 GGYARTIDG
+874 GYARTDDA

-906 GDGEAEA
+906 SDGEAEA

-1064 TGMNDSVDAA
+1064 TGMNDSVDAT
-1074 RVKRAPGTY
+1074 RVKRVPGTY
-1083 APSSDPVIATNVI
+1083 APSSDPVIATSVI

-1107 RNPKYR
+1107 KNPKYR

-1176 GTSST
+1176 EISST
-1181 NSPIAS
+1181 NRRIAS
-1187 IDVGASDSESTS
+1187 IDVGASDSGSTS
-1199 DAVTTKNLGV
+1199 AAVTT
-1209 PQISDTVALENP
+1209 ENRSEA
-1221 GKTQIS
+1221 QIS
-1227 AAVALGNPGETQISD
+1227 AEVATKNPGEMQRSD
-1242 AVATENPG
+1242 AVATENSV
-1250 ETQRSDAVATK
+1250 ETQMSDAVATK
-1261 NPGETQTS
+1261 NPGE
-1269 DAVAMGNRSKR
+1269 
-1280 QISDAVAI
+1280 
-1288 ENRGELTSQPKLR
+1288 LTNQQKPR
-1301 IRERKK
+1301 VRERKK
-1307 LSGATIDRKLAG
+1307 LSGATINRKLAE
-1319 LGYLE
+1319 LGYLKLSE
-1324 LNECSFTGRP
+1324 YRFNGRP
-1334 CQAYLPTTKGEAAGI
+1334 HQTFLPTTKGEAAGI
-1349 VLGTRRSQGGVDYP
+1349 VLGTRKSQGGVDYP
-1363 TAYFSAT
+1363 TAYFSAA

>member
-1 MAAACPAVDDVPSS
+1 MAAACPTVDDVPSS
-15 PPLPKKS
+15 PPPPKKP

-33 AYARIFSALES
+33 AYVRIFSALES

-53 VGSLRLDCYRR
+53 VGSLRLDCYRQ
-64 LVKQLPGIILIIS
+64 LVKQLPGITLIIS
-77 SFKERMEKEIA
+77 SYKERMEKEIDI
-88 MLEQDGIPAAMLHS
+88 LEKDGIPAAMLHS
-102 GTTDYVMAAQRERV
+102 GLSDYAMVAQLERI
-116 RRHHFRILF
+116 RRHHFRILYI
-125 VSPGLLEK
+125 SPGLLE
-133 SEIRSFLVSRASIS
+133 SPTIRSFLVLYTTIS

-168 HAIPLL
+168 HSIPLL

-182 AVRQASEEPTMPYRG
+182 ASY
-197 AASGTSIEG
+197 
-206 SPETASSSA
+206 
-215 VHIEASERRKFT
+215 
-227 ASSRPPVLALTLPTT
+227 RPPVLALTLSTT

-248 IRHFFSLQHPLL
+248 IGHFFSLQHPLL

-338 FCAGTASSDQ
+338 FCASA
-348 QTSCGRHPNA
+348 P
-358 RMTDA
+358 
-363 HAFCAGTASSDR
+363 
-375 QTSGSRHPNARMTD
+375 
-389 ARAFCAGV
+389 
-397 HSSDQR
+397 SSDQR
-403 IQRPSTHHAET
+403 MQRPSTHDAET

-478 QRTKLAKVTLGY
+478 QRTKLEKVTLGY
-490 QAYPEAIAQVKR
+490 QAYPEAVAQVKR

-528 DRTSVTSQPDNV
+528 DGTSVTSHPDNV
-540 SIGAPPDSP
+540 SIGAPPDLPLQKAAGSSAPGHASIGAPPDSP
-549 SQRPA
+549 SQRAA
-554 GSSAPGQV
+554 GSSATGQV
-562 SIGAPLD
+562 SIGAPPD
-569 SPSQRAAGSSAPGQV
+569 S
-584 SISAPADP
+584 
-592 SVRAAEHHCNRISMD
+592 SVHAAENHCNRISMD
-607 KKKLASTGEEPVD
+607 EKKQASTGEEPVD

-640 DESLRTIRQSGHYPK
+640 DESLRTIRQSGHYPE

-667 AEKQHIFIRY
+667 AKKQHIFIRY

-793 VEYQKTADTI
+793 VEYQKTAATM

-826 ASSSMPEYPAD
+826 ASSGVPEYPAD
-837 DRLPA
+837 DSLPA

-848 NASALTGDVEA
+848 NASALTGDGEA
-859 VRVGYAR
+859 GSVRYARGSDGKAGSVGYAR
-866 GSDAEAGR
+866 TDDAEAGR
-874 GGYARTIDG
+874 GGYART
-883 EAGRGGY
+883 
-890 ARTDNA
+890 
-896 EAGRSGYART
+896 
-906 GDGEAEA
+906 GDGEVKA

-941 RKRLAMERSVQAYL
+941 RKRLAMERSVQAYQ

-987 ELHYE
+987 ALHYE

-1029 VTGERTGM
+1029 VTRERTGM
-1037 NDSADPAR
+1037 NGSA
-1045 VAEFY
+1045 
-1050 ANASEEVQCTAGER
+1050 
-1064 TGMNDSVDAA
+1064 DAA
-1074 RVKRAPGTY
+1074 RVKRAPGTF
-1083 APSSDPVIATNVI
+1083 APSSNPVLPTSVI

-1145 TVAEAASFRCAD
+1145 TMAEAASFRCAD

-1176 GTSST
+1176 ETSST

-1187 IDVGASDSESTS
+1187 IAVGASDNESTS
-1199 DAVTTKNLGV
+1199 AAVTTEN
-1209 PQISDTVALENP
+1209 PFETQISD
-1221 GKTQIS
+1221 
-1227 AAVALGNPGETQISD
+1227 AVATGNPGETQISD
-1242 AVATENPG
+1242 AVATKTPG
-1250 ETQRSDAVATK
+1250 E
-1261 NPGETQTS
+1261 E
-1269 DAVAMGNRSKR
+1269 
-1280 QISDAVAI
+1280 QISDAVAVKNLGETQI
-1288 ENRGELTSQPKLR
+1288 SAAVAMWNPGELTNQQKPR
-1301 IRERKK
+1301 VRERKK

-1324 LNECSFTGRP
+1324 LSEFSFTGRP
-1334 CQAYLPTTKGEAAGI
+1334 YQAYLPTTKGEAAGI
-1349 VLGTRRSQGGVDYP
+1349 ALGTRRSQGGVDYP
-1363 TAYFSAT
+1363 TAYFSAA

>member
-1 MAAACPAVDDVPSS
+1 
-15 PPLPKKS
+15 
-22 QHMTWAMSLAS
+22 
-33 AYARIFSALES
+33 
-44 GRDVLAMPP
+44 
-53 VGSLRLDCYRR
+53 
-64 LVKQLPGIILIIS
+64 
-77 SFKERMEKEIA
+77 
-88 MLEQDGIPAAMLHS
+88 
-102 GTTDYVMAAQRERV
+102 
-116 RRHHFRILF
+116 
-125 VSPGLLEK
+125 
-133 SEIRSFLVSRASIS
+133 
-147 LIVIDEAQICSIH
+147 
-160 APHFQPLY
+160 
-168 HAIPLL
+168 
-174 LKDLERHA
+174 
-182 AVRQASEEPTMPYRG
+182 
-197 AASGTSIEG
+197 
-206 SPETASSSA
+206 
-215 VHIEASERRKFT
+215 
-227 ASSRPPVLALTLPTT
+227 
-242 RQVEQD
+242 
-248 IRHFFSLQHPLL
+248 
-260 VRHAFECPNLFLS
+260 
-273 VHRPQRKAPF
+273 
-283 LLDFLRRHED
+283 
-293 EAGIIYCTEHR
+293 
-304 LTEHIAQLL
+304 
-313 NRSGFPA
+313 
-320 LSYHAGLTRE
+320 
-330 ERMANARA
+330 
-338 FCAGTASSDQ
+338 
-348 QTSCGRHPNA
+348 
-358 RMTDA
+358 
-363 HAFCAGTASSDR
+363 
-375 QTSGSRHPNARMTD
+375 
-389 ARAFCAGV
+389 
-397 HSSDQR
+397 
-403 IQRPSTHHAET
+403 
-414 HAAARILVVT
+414 
-424 PDPFLELERSD
+424 
-435 VRFVLHYTMPESL
+435 
-448 ERYYQELVHA
+448 
-458 GRDGLPAECILL
+458 
-470 ANERDFEL
+470 
-478 QRTKLAKVTLGY
+478 
-490 QAYPEAIAQVKR
+490 
-502 QLEAMRR
+502 
-509 YAMTH
+509 
-514 QCLRSFLRDYFGGA
+514 
-528 DRTSVTSQPDNV
+528 
-540 SIGAPPDSP
+540 
-549 SQRPA
+549 
-554 GSSAPGQV
+554 
-562 SIGAPLD
+562 
-569 SPSQRAAGSSAPGQV
+569 
-584 SISAPADP
+584 
-592 SVRAAEHHCNRISMD
+592 MD

-737 SDTMGLQERMREH
+737 SDTIGLQERMREH

-793 VEYQKTADTI
+793 VEYQKTADTM

-812 SSIETPAHASTAPG
+812 SSIETPAHASTASG
-826 ASSSMPEYPAD
+826 ASSGVPKYPAD

-842 TTPCEG
+842 TTPCED
-848 NASALTGDVEA
+848 NASALTGDGEA
-859 VRVGYAR
+859 GSVGYAR
-866 GSDAEAGR
+866 GSD
-874 GGYARTIDG
+874 G
-883 EAGRGGY
+883 EAGRVGCAWIGDNGADSAGN
-890 ARTDNA
+890 ARTSD
-896 EAGRSGYART
+896 
-906 GDGEAEA
+906 DEAEA

-941 RKRLAMERSVQAYL
+941 RKRLAMERSVQAYQ

-1029 VTGERTGM
+1029 VTRERTGM
-1037 NDSADPAR
+1037 NDSAD
-1045 VAEFY
+1045 
-1050 ANASEEVQCTAGER
+1050 
-1064 TGMNDSVDAA
+1064 AA
-1074 RVKRAPGTY
+1074 RVKRAPSTF
-1083 APSSDPVIATNVI
+1083 APSSNPVLPTSVI

-1176 GTSST
+1176 ETSSM

-1187 IDVGASDSESTS
+1187 IAVGASDNESTS
-1199 DAVTTKNLGV
+1199 A
-1209 PQISDTVALENP
+1209 
-1221 GKTQIS
+1221 
-1227 AAVALGNPGETQISD
+1227 
-1242 AVATENPG
+1242 AVATENPF
-1250 ETQRSDAVATK
+1250 ET
-1261 NPGETQTS
+1261 
-1269 DAVAMGNRSKR
+1269 

-1324 LNECSFTGRP
+1324 LSEFSFTGRP
-1334 CQAYLPTTKGEAAGI
+1334 YQAYLPTTKGEAAGI
-1349 VLGTRRSQGGVDYP
+1349 ALGTRRSQGGVDYP
-1363 TAYFSAT
+1363 TAYFSAA
-1370 AASWVATLFVRDET
+1370 AASWIATLFVRDGT

>member
-1 MAAACPAVDDVPSS
+1 MPDVHRSEASVKSAISTTSTSSPQKSSGETKNMAAACPAVDDVPSS
-15 PPLPKKS
+15 LPPPKKP

-53 VGSLRLDCYRR
+53 VGSLRLDCYRQ
-64 LVKQLPGIILIIS
+64 LVKQLPGITLIVS
-77 SFKERMEKEIA
+77 SYKERMEKEIDI
-88 MLEQDGIPAAMLHS
+88 LEKDGIPAAMLHS
-102 GTTDYVMAAQRERV
+102 GLSDYAMAAQLERIR
-116 RRHHFRILF
+116 RRHFQVLF
-125 VSPGLLEK
+125 ASPGLLEDPK
-133 SEIRSFLVSRASIS
+133 MRSFLVFKTTIS

-168 HAIPLL
+168 HSIPLL

-182 AVRQASEEPTMPYRG
+182 AVRQASGEPTMPYRG

-206 SPETASSSA
+206 SPETDSSSA

-242 RQVEQD
+242 RQMEQD
-248 IRHFFSLQHPLL
+248 IGHFFSLQHPLL
-260 VRHAFECPNLFLS
+260 VRHSFECPNLFLS

-338 FCAGTASSDQ
+338 FCASA
-348 QTSCGRHPNA
+348 P
-358 RMTDA
+358 
-363 HAFCAGTASSDR
+363 SSDR
-375 QTSGSRHPNARMTD
+375 
-389 ARAFCAGV
+389 
-397 HSSDQR
+397 R
-403 IQRPSTHHAET
+403 IQRPSTHDAEAHAG
-414 HAAARILVVT
+414 ARILVVT
-424 PDPFLELERSD
+424 PDPFLELDRSD

-478 QRTKLAKVTLGY
+478 QRTKLEKVTLGY
-490 QAYPEAIAQVKR
+490 QAYPEAVAQVKR

-514 QCLRSFLRDYFGGA
+514 QCLRSFLRDYFG
-528 DRTSVTSQPDNV
+528 
-540 SIGAPPDSP
+540 
-549 SQRPA
+549 
-554 GSSAPGQV
+554 
-562 SIGAPLD
+562 
-569 SPSQRAAGSSAPGQV
+569 
-584 SISAPADP
+584 
-592 SVRAAEHHCNRISMD
+592 
-607 KKKLASTGEEPVD
+607 GEEPVD

-793 VEYQKTADTI
+793 VEYQKTAATM
-803 AAVLGQSSE
+803 AAVLGQSSK

-826 ASSSMPEYPAD
+826 ASSSVPEYPAD

-848 NASALTGDVEA
+848 NASALTGDGEA
-859 VRVGYAR
+859 GRVGYAR

-874 GGYARTIDG
+874 GGYARTSDG
-883 EAGRGGY
+883 EADRGGY
-890 ARTDNA
+890 ARTDDA

-906 GDGEAEA
+906 SDGEAEA

-973 EEFARVYG
+973 EEFARIYG

-1083 APSSDPVIATNVI
+1083 APSSNPVIPTSVI

-1163 IAALLNALVAEAE
+1163 IATLLNALVAEAE
-1176 GTSST
+1176 ETSST

-1199 DAVTTKNLGV
+1199 AAVTTENPFETQISDAVTT
-1209 PQISDTVALENP
+1209 
-1221 GKTQIS
+1221 
-1227 AAVALGNPGETQISD
+1227 GNPGETQISD
-1242 AVATENPG
+1242 AVTTENPG
-1250 ETQRSDAVATK
+1250 ETQTSNAVAME
-1261 NPGETQTS
+1261 NPGEI
-1269 DAVAMGNRSKR
+1269 
-1280 QISDAVAI
+1280 QISDAVAAK
-1288 ENRGELTSQPKLR
+1288 NPGELTNQQKPR
-1301 IRERKK
+1301 VRERKK
-1307 LSGATIDRKLAG
+1307 LSGATIDRKLAE

-1324 LNECSFTGRP
+1324 LSEFSFTGRP

-1349 VLGTRRSQGGVDYP
+1349 ALGTRRSQGGVDYP
-1363 TAYFSAT
+1363 TAYFSAA

>member
-15 PPLPKKS
+15 LPPPKKP

-53 VGSLRLDCYRR
+53 VGSLRLDCYRQ
-64 LVKQLPGIILIIS
+64 LVKQLTGITLIIS
-77 SFKERMEKEIA
+77 SYKERMEKEIDI
-88 MLEQDGIPAAMLHS
+88 LEKDGIPAAMLHS
-102 GTTDYVMAAQRERV
+102 GLSDYAMAAQLERIR
-116 RRHHFRILF
+116 RRHFQVLF
-125 VSPGLLEK
+125 ASPGLLEDPK
-133 SEIRSFLVSRASIS
+133 MRSFLVFKTTIS

-168 HAIPLL
+168 HSIPLL

-182 AVRQASEEPTMPYRG
+182 
-197 AASGTSIEG
+197 
-206 SPETASSSA
+206 
-215 VHIEASERRKFT
+215 

-242 RQVEQD
+242 RQMEQD
-248 IRHFFSLQHPLL
+248 IGHFFSLQHPLL
-260 VRHAFECPNLFLS
+260 VRHSFECPNLFLS

-338 FCAGTASSDQ
+338 FCAGA
-348 QTSCGRHPNA
+348 P
-358 RMTDA
+358 
-363 HAFCAGTASSDR
+363 SSDR
-375 QTSGSRHPNARMTD
+375 
-389 ARAFCAGV
+389 
-397 HSSDQR
+397 R
-403 IQRPSTHHAET
+403 IQRPSTHDAEAHAG
-414 HAAARILVVT
+414 ARILVVT
-424 PDPFLELERSD
+424 PDPFLELDRSD

-478 QRTKLAKVTLGY
+478 QRTKLEKVTLGY
-490 QAYPEAIAQVKR
+490 QAYPEAVAQVKR

-514 QCLRSFLRDYFGGA
+514 QCLRSFLRDYFGGE
-528 DRTSVTSQPDNV
+528 D
-540 SIGAPPDSP
+540 
-549 SQRPA
+549 
-554 GSSAPGQV
+554 
-562 SIGAPLD
+562 
-569 SPSQRAAGSSAPGQV
+569 
-584 SISAPADP
+584 
-592 SVRAAEHHCNRISMD
+592 
-607 KKKLASTGEEPVD
+607 PVD

-793 VEYQKTADTI
+793 VEYQKTAATM
-803 AAVLGQSSE
+803 AAVLGQSSK

-826 ASSSMPEYPAD
+826 ASSSVPESPAD

-848 NASALTGDVEA
+848 NAS
-859 VRVGYAR
+859 VRTNDGK
-866 GSDAEAGR
+866 AGR
-874 GGYARTIDG
+874 GGYARTGDG
-883 EAGRGGY
+883 EAGRCGY
-890 ARTDNA
+890 ART
-896 EAGRSGYART
+896 S
-906 GDGEAEA
+906 DGEAEA

-973 EEFARVYG
+973 EEFARIYG

-1037 NDSADPAR
+1037 NDSADPVR

-1083 APSSDPVIATNVI
+1083 APCSNPVIPTSVI

-1176 GTSST
+1176 EISST

-1187 IDVGASDSESTS
+1187 IDVGVSDNGSTS
-1199 DAVTTKNLGV
+1199 AAVTT
-1209 PQISDTVALENP
+1209 ENP
-1221 GKTQIS
+1221 F
-1227 AAVALGNPGETQISD
+1227 ETQISD
-1242 AVATENPG
+1242 AVA
-1250 ETQRSDAVATK
+1250 AK
-1261 NPGETQTS
+1261 NPGE
-1269 DAVAMGNRSKR
+1269 
-1280 QISDAVAI
+1280 
-1288 ENRGELTSQPKLR
+1288 LTNQQKPR
-1301 IRERKK
+1301 VRERKK
-1307 LSGATIDRKLAG
+1307 LSGATINRKLAE
-1319 LGYLE
+1319 LGYLKLSE
-1324 LNECSFTGRP
+1324 YRFNGRP
-1334 CQAYLPTTKGEAAGI
+1334 HQTFLPTTKGEAAGI
-1349 VLGTRRSQGGVDYP
+1349 VLGTRKSQGGVDYP
-1363 TAYFSAT
+1363 TAYFSAA

>member
-1 MAAACPAVDDVPSS
+1 
-15 PPLPKKS
+15 
-22 QHMTWAMSLAS
+22 MSLAS
-33 AYARIFSALES
+33 AYVRIFSALMG

-53 VGSLRLDCYRR
+53 AGSLRLDCYRQ
-64 LVKQLPGIILIIS
+64 LVKQLPGITLIIS
-77 SFKERMEKEIA
+77 SYKERMEKEIDI
-88 MLEQDGIPAAMLHS
+88 LEKDGIPAAMLHS
-102 GTTDYVMAAQRERV
+102 GLSDYAMAAQLERIR
-116 RRHHFRILF
+116 RRHFQVLF
-125 VSPGLLEK
+125 ALPGLLEDPK
-133 SEIRSFLVSRASIS
+133 MRSFLVFKTTIS

-168 HAIPLL
+168 HSIPLL

-227 ASSRPPVLALTLPTT
+227 ASYRPPVLALTLPTT

-248 IRHFFSLQHPLL
+248 IRHFFSLQHPLI

-338 FCAGTASSDQ
+338 FCAGTASSD
-348 QTSCGRHPNA
+348 
-358 RMTDA
+358 
-363 HAFCAGTASSDR
+363 R

-389 ARAFCAGV
+389 ARAFCTSAP
-397 HSSDQR
+397 SSDRR
-403 IQRPSTHHAET
+403 IQRPSTHHDEA

-424 PDPFLELERSD
+424 PDPFLELDRSD

-478 QRTKLAKVTLGY
+478 QRTKLEKVTLGY
-490 QAYPEAIAQVKR
+490 QAYPEAVAQVKR

-514 QCLRSFLRDYFGGA
+514 QCLRSFLRDYFGGE
-528 DRTSVTSQPDNV
+528 D
-540 SIGAPPDSP
+540 
-549 SQRPA
+549 
-554 GSSAPGQV
+554 
-562 SIGAPLD
+562 
-569 SPSQRAAGSSAPGQV
+569 
-584 SISAPADP
+584 
-592 SVRAAEHHCNRISMD
+592 
-607 KKKLASTGEEPVD
+607 PVD

-793 VEYQKTADTI
+793 VEYQKTADTM
-803 AAVLGQSSE
+803 AAVLGPSSE
-812 SSIETPAHASTAPG
+812 SSIETPAHASPAPG
-826 ASSSMPEYPAD
+826 ASSGVPKYSAD

-842 TTPCEG
+842 TTPCED
-848 NASALTGDVEA
+848 NASALTGDGEA
-859 VRVGYAR
+859 GSVGYAR
-866 GSDAEAGR
+866 GSDGKAGSVGYARTSDDEAGR
-874 GGYARTIDG
+874 GGCAWIGDNGADSAGNARTSD
-883 EAGRGGY
+883 
-890 ARTDNA
+890 D
-896 EAGRSGYART
+896 
-906 GDGEAEA
+906 EAEA
-913 QQLRLLENARLEI
+913 QQLQLLENARLEI

-987 ELHYE
+987 ALHYE

-1037 NDSADPAR
+1037 NDSKDPAR

-1083 APSSDPVIATNVI
+1083 APSSNPVIPTSVI

-1176 GTSST
+1176 ETSST

-1187 IDVGASDSESTS
+1187 IDVGALDNGSTSAAVTTENPFETQIS
-1199 DAVTTKNLGV
+1199 DAVTT
-1209 PQISDTVALENP
+1209 
-1221 GKTQIS
+1221 
-1227 AAVALGNPGETQISD
+1227 GNPGETQISD
-1242 AVATENPG
+1242 AVAT
-1250 ETQRSDAVATK
+1250 K
-1261 NPGETQTS
+1261 NPGEAQIS
-1269 DAVAMGNRSKR
+1269 DVVAMGNRSET

-1288 ENRGELTSQPKLR
+1288 ENPGELTNQQKPR
-1301 IRERKK
+1301 VRERKK
-1307 LSGATIDRKLAG
+1307 LSGATIDRKLAE

-1334 CQAYLPTTKGEAAGI
+1334 YQAYLPTTKGEAAGI
-1349 VLGTRRSQGGVDYP
+1349 VPGTRKSQGGVDYP
-1363 TAYFSAT
+1363 TAYFSAA

>member
-15 PPLPKKS
+15 LPPPKKP

-53 VGSLRLDCYRR
+53 VGSLRLDCYRQ
-64 LVKQLPGIILIIS
+64 LVKQLTGITLIIS
-77 SFKERMEKEIA
+77 SYKERMEKEIDI
-88 MLEQDGIPAAMLHS
+88 LEKDGIPAAMLHS
-102 GTTDYVMAAQRERV
+102 GLSDYAMAAQLERIR
-116 RRHHFRILF
+116 RRHFQVLF
-125 VSPGLLEK
+125 ASPGLLEDPK
-133 SEIRSFLVSRASIS
+133 MRSFLVFKTTIS

-168 HAIPLL
+168 HSIPLL

-182 AVRQASEEPTMPYRG
+182 
-197 AASGTSIEG
+197 
-206 SPETASSSA
+206 
-215 VHIEASERRKFT
+215 

-242 RQVEQD
+242 RQMEQD
-248 IRHFFSLQHPLL
+248 IGHFFSLQHPLL
-260 VRHAFECPNLFLS
+260 VRHSFECPNLFLS

-338 FCAGTASSDQ
+338 FCAGA
-348 QTSCGRHPNA
+348 P
-358 RMTDA
+358 
-363 HAFCAGTASSDR
+363 SSDR
-375 QTSGSRHPNARMTD
+375 
-389 ARAFCAGV
+389 
-397 HSSDQR
+397 R
-403 IQRPSTHHAET
+403 IQRPSTHDAEAHAG
-414 HAAARILVVT
+414 ARILVVT
-424 PDPFLELERSD
+424 PDPFLELDRSD

-478 QRTKLAKVTLGY
+478 QRTKLEKVTLGY
-490 QAYPEAIAQVKR
+490 QAYPEAVAQVKR

-514 QCLRSFLRDYFGGA
+514 QCLRSFLRDYFGGE
-528 DRTSVTSQPDNV
+528 D
-540 SIGAPPDSP
+540 
-549 SQRPA
+549 
-554 GSSAPGQV
+554 
-562 SIGAPLD
+562 
-569 SPSQRAAGSSAPGQV
+569 
-584 SISAPADP
+584 
-592 SVRAAEHHCNRISMD
+592 
-607 KKKLASTGEEPVD
+607 PVD

-793 VEYQKTADTI
+793 VEYQKTAATM
-803 AAVLGQSSE
+803 AAVRGQSSK

-826 ASSSMPEYPAD
+826 ASSSVPEYPAD

-848 NASALTGDVEA
+848 NASALTGDGEA
-859 VRVGYAR
+859 GRVGYAR

-883 EAGRGGY
+883 EADRGGYARTDDAEAGRGGY
-890 ARTDNA
+890 ART
-896 EAGRSGYART
+896 S
-906 GDGEAEA
+906 DGEAEA

-1083 APSSDPVIATNVI
+1083 APSSNPVIPTSVI

-1107 RNPKYR
+1107 KNPKYR

-1176 GTSST
+1176 EISST

-1187 IDVGASDSESTS
+1187 IDVGVSDNGSTS
-1199 DAVTTKNLGV
+1199 A
-1209 PQISDTVALENP
+1209 
-1221 GKTQIS
+1221 
-1227 AAVALGNPGETQISD
+1227 

-1250 ETQRSDAVATK
+1250 ETQTSNAVAME
-1261 NPGETQTS
+1261 NPGEI
-1269 DAVAMGNRSKR
+1269 
-1280 QISDAVAI
+1280 QISDAVAAK
-1288 ENRGELTSQPKLR
+1288 NPGELTNQQKPR
-1301 IRERKK
+1301 VRERKK
-1307 LSGATIDRKLAG
+1307 LSGATINRKLAE
-1319 LGYLE
+1319 LGYLKLSE
-1324 LNECSFTGRP
+1324 YRFNGRP
-1334 CQAYLPTTKGEAAGI
+1334 HQTFLPTTKGEAAGI
-1349 VLGTRRSQGGVDYP
+1349 VLGTRKSQGGVDYP
-1363 TAYFSAT
+1363 TAYFSAA

>member
-1 MAAACPAVDDVPSS
+1 
-15 PPLPKKS
+15 
-22 QHMTWAMSLAS
+22 MTWAMSLAS

-53 VGSLRLDCYRR
+53 VGSLRLDYYRQ
-64 LVKQLPGIILIIS
+64 LVKQFPGITLIIS
-77 SFKERMEKEIA
+77 SYKERMEKEIDI
-88 MLEQDGIPAAMLHS
+88 LEKDGIPAAMLHS
-102 GTTDYVMAAQRERV
+102 GLSDYAMAAQLERIR
-116 RRHHFRILF
+116 RRHFQVLF
-125 VSPGLLEK
+125 VSPGLLEDPK
-133 SEIRSFLVSRASIS
+133 MRSFLVFKTTIS

-168 HAIPLL
+168 HSIPLL

-182 AVRQASEEPTMPYRG
+182 EVRQASEEPTMPYRA
-197 AASGTSIEG
+197 AASDGASIEG
-206 SPETASSSA
+206 SCATASSSA
-215 VHIEASERRKFT
+215 VHIEASEQRKFT
-227 ASSRPPVLALTLPTT
+227 ASSRPPVLALTLSTT

-248 IRHFFSLQHPLL
+248 IGHFFSLQHPLL

-330 ERMANARA
+330 ERMANVR
-338 FCAGTASSDQ
+338 
-348 QTSCGRHPNA
+348 
-358 RMTDA
+358 
-363 HAFCAGTASSDR
+363 AFCAGTASSDR

-389 ARAFCAGV
+389 ARAFCASAP
-397 HSSDQR
+397 SSDQR
-403 IQRPSTHHAET
+403 IQRPSAHDAET

-424 PDPFLELERSD
+424 PDPFLELDRSD

-478 QRTKLAKVTLGY
+478 QRTKLEKVTLGY
-490 QAYPEAIAQVKR
+490 QAYPEAVAQVKR

-528 DRTSVTSQPDNV
+528 DRTSVTSHPDNV
-540 SIGAPPDSP
+540 SIGAPPDL
-549 SQRPA
+549 
-554 GSSAPGQV
+554 
-562 SIGAPLD
+562 PL
-569 SPSQRAAGSSAPGQV
+569 QKAAGSSAPGHA
-584 SISAPADP
+584 STDAPSDSP
-592 SVRAAEHHCNRISMD
+592 VWAAENHRNHISMD
-607 KKKLASTGEEPVD
+607 EKKQASTGEEPVD

-640 DESLRTIRQSGHYPK
+640 DESLRTIRQSGHYPE

-793 VEYQKTADTI
+793 VEYQKTAATM
-803 AAVLGQSSE
+803 AAVLGPSSE

-826 ASSSMPEYPAD
+826 PSSGVPESPAD
-837 DRLPA
+837 NRLPA

-848 NASALTGDVEA
+848 NASALTGDGEA
-859 VRVGYAR
+859 GSVGYAR
-866 GSDAEAGR
+866 GSDGKAGSV
-874 GGYARTIDG
+874 GYARGSDG

-890 ARTDNA
+890 ART
-896 EAGRSGYART
+896 
-906 GDGEAEA
+906 GDGEVKA

-941 RKRLAMERSVQAYL
+941 RKRLAMERSVQAYQ

-973 EEFARVYG
+973 EEFARIYG

-1050 ANASEEVQCTAGER
+1050 ANASEEVQCTAEER

-1074 RVKRAPGTY
+1074 RVKRAPDTY
-1083 APSSDPVIATNVI
+1083 APSSNPVIPTSVI

-1176 GTSST
+1176 ETSST

-1187 IDVGASDSESTS
+1187 IDVGASDNGST
-1199 DAVTTKNLGV
+1199 
-1209 PQISDTVALENP
+1209 
-1221 GKTQIS
+1221 S
-1227 AAVALGNPGETQISD
+1227 AAVATGNPGETQISD
-1242 AVATENPG
+1242 AVATGNPG
-1250 ETQRSDAVATK
+1250 ETQISDAVATK
-1261 NPGETQTS
+1261 NPGETQISAEVATKNPGEAQIS
-1269 DAVAMGNRSKR
+1269 DVVAMGNRSET

-1324 LNECSFTGRP
+1324 LSEFSFTGRP
-1334 CQAYLPTTKGEAAGI
+1334 YQAYLPTTKGEAAGI
-1349 VLGTRRSQGGVDYP
+1349 ALGTRKSQGGVDYP
-1363 TAYFSAT
+1363 TAYFSAA
-1370 AASWVATLFVRDET
+1370 AASWVATLFVRDGT

>member
-1 MAAACPAVDDVPSS
+1 
-15 PPLPKKS
+15 
-22 QHMTWAMSLAS
+22 MSLAS

-174 LKDLERHA
+174 LKDLERQA
-182 AVRQASEEPTMPYRG
+182 APA
-197 AASGTSIEG
+197 
-206 SPETASSSA
+206 
-215 VHIEASERRKFT
+215 
-227 ASSRPPVLALTLPTT
+227 RPPVLALTLPTT

-248 IRHFFSLQHPLL
+248 IGHFFSLQHPLL
-260 VRHAFECPNLFLS
+260 VRHQFERRNLFLS

-283 LLDFLRRHED
+283 LLDFVRRHED
-293 EAGIIYCTEHR
+293 EAGIIYCTDHR

-338 FCAGTASSDQ
+338 FCSGAPLSDHPTA
-348 QTSCGRHPNA
+348 A
-358 RMTDA
+358 A
-363 HAFCAGTASSDR
+363 HVT
-375 QTSGSRHPNARMTD
+375 GSRHADTRITNRRVQGLPTHD
-389 ARAFCAGV
+389 ARANAG
-397 HSSDQR
+397 
-403 IQRPSTHHAET
+403 
-414 HAAARILVVT
+414 ARILVAT
-424 PDPFLELERSD
+424 PDPFLELERAD
-435 VRFVLHYTMPESL
+435 VRFVLHYTMPDSL
-448 ERYYQELVHA
+448 DYYYQEVVHA

-470 ANERDFEL
+470 ANERDLEV
-478 QRTKLAKVTLGY
+478 QRTKLGKATLGY
-490 QAYPEAIAQVKR
+490 QAYPEVVEQVKR
-502 QLEAMRR
+502 QFEAMRR

-514 QCLRSFLRDYFGGA
+514 QCLRAFMKDYVEHVDG
-528 DRTSVTSQPDNV
+528 TS
-540 SIGAPPDSP
+540 A
-549 SQRPA
+549 
-554 GSSAPGQV
+554 
-562 SIGAPLD
+562 
-569 SPSQRAAGSSAPGQV
+569 
-584 SISAPADP
+584 
-592 SVRAAEHHCNRISMD
+592 
-607 KKKLASTGEEPVD
+607 D
-620 YEVITLPSRN
+620 YEVLTLPSRN

-737 SDTMGLQERMREH
+737 SDTIGLQERMREH
-750 RHQLET
+750 QHQLET
-756 DMDVGRK
+756 DMDAGRK
-763 IRLWKAGEKPYHFDY
+763 IRLWKAGEKQYHFDY
-778 DAHTK
+778 DAHAK
-783 CTGRIMAMRK
+783 CAGRIMAMRK
-793 VEYQKTADTI
+793 VEYQKTAT
-803 AAVLGQSSE
+803 AMATALGQSALTSGE
-812 SSIETPAHASTAPG
+812 APPLSSPAPG
-826 ASSSMPEYPAD
+826 PASGVPECPSD
-837 DRLPA
+837 GRLPDA
-842 TTPCEG
+842 AVCED

-896 EAGRSGYART
+896 EAGRSGNART
-906 GDGEAEA
+906 SDDEAEA
-913 QQLRLLENARLEI
+913 QQLQLLENARLEI

-1074 RVKRAPGTY
+1074 RVKRAPGTF
-1083 APSSDPVIATNVI
+1083 APSSNPVLPTSVI

-1176 GTSST
+1176 ETSSM

-1187 IDVGASDSESTS
+1187 IAVGASDNESTS
-1199 DAVTTKNLGV
+1199 AAVTTKN
-1209 PQISDTVALENP
+1209 PF
-1221 GKTQIS
+1221 
-1227 AAVALGNPGETQISD
+1227 ETQISD

-1269 DAVAMGNRSKR
+1269 DAVAMGNRSET

>member
-15 PPLPKKS
+15 LPPPKKP

-53 VGSLRLDCYRR
+53 VGSLRLDCYRQ
-64 LVKQLPGIILIIS
+64 LVKQLTGITLIIS
-77 SFKERMEKEIA
+77 SYKERMEKEIDI
-88 MLEQDGIPAAMLHS
+88 LEKDGIPAAMLHS
-102 GTTDYVMAAQRERV
+102 GLSDYAMAAQLERIR
-116 RRHHFRILF
+116 RRHFQVLF
-125 VSPGLLEK
+125 ASPGLLEDQK
-133 SEIRSFLVSRASIS
+133 MRSFLVFKTTIS

-168 HAIPLL
+168 HSIPLL

-182 AVRQASEEPTMPYRG
+182 
-197 AASGTSIEG
+197 
-206 SPETASSSA
+206 
-215 VHIEASERRKFT
+215 

-242 RQVEQD
+242 RQMEQD
-248 IRHFFSLQHPLL
+248 IGHFFSLQHPLL
-260 VRHAFECPNLFLS
+260 VRHSFECPNLFLS

-338 FCAGTASSDQ
+338 FCAGA
-348 QTSCGRHPNA
+348 P
-358 RMTDA
+358 
-363 HAFCAGTASSDR
+363 SSDR
-375 QTSGSRHPNARMTD
+375 
-389 ARAFCAGV
+389 
-397 HSSDQR
+397 R
-403 IQRPSTHHAET
+403 IQRPSTHDAEAHAG
-414 HAAARILVVT
+414 ARILVVT
-424 PDPFLELERSD
+424 PDPFLELDRSD

-478 QRTKLAKVTLGY
+478 QRTKLEKVTLGY
-490 QAYPEAIAQVKR
+490 PAYPEAVAQVKR

-514 QCLRSFLRDYFGGA
+514 QCLRSFLRDYFGGE
-528 DRTSVTSQPDNV
+528 D
-540 SIGAPPDSP
+540 
-549 SQRPA
+549 
-554 GSSAPGQV
+554 
-562 SIGAPLD
+562 
-569 SPSQRAAGSSAPGQV
+569 
-584 SISAPADP
+584 
-592 SVRAAEHHCNRISMD
+592 
-607 KKKLASTGEEPVD
+607 PVD

-640 DESLRTIRQSGHYPK
+640 DESLRTIRQSGRYPK

-763 IRLWKAGEKPYHFDY
+763 IRLWKAGEKPYHFNY

-812 SSIETPAHASTAPG
+812 SSIKTPAHASTAPG
-826 ASSSMPEYPAD
+826 PSSGVPESPAD

-848 NASALTGDVEA
+848 NAS
-859 VRVGYAR
+859 VRTSDGKAGRGGYAR
-866 GSDAEAGR
+866 GSDDEAGRGGYARTDDAEAGR
-874 GGYARTIDG
+874 GGYART
-883 EAGRGGY
+883 
-890 ARTDNA
+890 
-896 EAGRSGYART
+896 S
-906 GDGEAEA
+906 DGEAEA

-1083 APSSDPVIATNVI
+1083 APSSNPVIPTSVI

-1176 GTSST
+1176 EISST

-1187 IDVGASDSESTS
+1187 IDVGVSDNGSTS
-1199 DAVTTKNLGV
+1199 AAVTT
-1209 PQISDTVALENP
+1209 ENP
-1221 GKTQIS
+1221 FEI
-1227 AAVALGNPGETQISD
+1227 QISD
-1242 AVATENPG
+1242 AVA
-1250 ETQRSDAVATK
+1250 AK
-1261 NPGETQTS
+1261 NPGE
-1269 DAVAMGNRSKR
+1269 
-1280 QISDAVAI
+1280 
-1288 ENRGELTSQPKLR
+1288 LTNQQKPR
-1301 IRERKK
+1301 VRERKK
-1307 LSGATIDRKLAG
+1307 LSGATINRKLAE
-1319 LGYLE
+1319 LGYLKLSE
-1324 LNECSFTGRP
+1324 YRFNGRP
-1334 CQAYLPTTKGEAAGI
+1334 HQTFLPTTKGEAAGI
-1349 VLGTRRSQGGVDYP
+1349 VLGTRKSQGGVDYP
-1363 TAYFSAT
+1363 TAYFSAA

>member
-53 VGSLRLDCYRR
+53 VGSLRLDYYRQ
-64 LVKQLPGIILIIS
+64 LVKQLPGITLIIS
-77 SFKERMEKEIA
+77 SYKERMEKEIDI
-88 MLEQDGIPAAMLHS
+88 LEKDGIPAAMLHS
-102 GTTDYVMAAQRERV
+102 GLSDYAMVAQLERIR
-116 RRHHFRILF
+116 RRHFQVLF
-125 VSPGLLEK
+125 ASPGLLEDPK
-133 SEIRSFLVSRASIS
+133 MRSFLVFKTTIS

-168 HAIPLL
+168 HSIPLL

-338 FCAGTASSDQ
+338 FCAGTASSD
-348 QTSCGRHPNA
+348 
-358 RMTDA
+358 
-363 HAFCAGTASSDR
+363 R

-389 ARAFCAGV
+389 ARAFCAGAP
-397 HSSDQR
+397 SSDR
-403 IQRPSTHHAET
+403 HIQRPSMHHAEA
-414 HAAARILVVT
+414 HAGARILVVT
-424 PDPFLELERSD
+424 PDPFLELDRSD

-478 QRTKLAKVTLGY
+478 QRTKLEKVTLGY
-490 QAYPEAIAQVKR
+490 QAYPEAVAQVKR

-514 QCLRSFLRDYFGGA
+514 QCLRSFLRDYFG
-528 DRTSVTSQPDNV
+528 
-540 SIGAPPDSP
+540 
-549 SQRPA
+549 
-554 GSSAPGQV
+554 
-562 SIGAPLD
+562 
-569 SPSQRAAGSSAPGQV
+569 
-584 SISAPADP
+584 
-592 SVRAAEHHCNRISMD
+592 
-607 KKKLASTGEEPVD
+607 GEEPVD

-763 IRLWKAGEKPYHFDY
+763 IRLWKAGEKPYHFNY

-842 TTPCEG
+842 TTPCED
-848 NASALTGDVEA
+848 NASALTGDGEA
-859 VRVGYAR
+859 GSVGYAR
-866 GSDAEAGR
+866 GSDGEDGRVGCAWIGDNGADSAGN
-874 GGYARTIDG
+874 ARTSD
-883 EAGRGGY
+883 
-890 ARTDNA
+890 D
-896 EAGRSGYART
+896 
-906 GDGEAEA
+906 EAEA
-913 QQLRLLENARLEI
+913 QQLQLLENARLEI

-1029 VTGERTGM
+1029 VTRERTGM
-1037 NDSADPAR
+1037 NDSA
-1045 VAEFY
+1045 
-1050 ANASEEVQCTAGER
+1050 
-1064 TGMNDSVDAA
+1064 DAA
-1074 RVKRAPGTY
+1074 RVKRAPGTF
-1083 APSSDPVIATNVI
+1083 APSSNPVLPTSVI

-1187 IDVGASDSESTS
+1187 IAVGASDNESTSAAVATENPFETQIS
-1199 DAVTTKNLGV
+1199 DAVTT
-1209 PQISDTVALENP
+1209 
-1221 GKTQIS
+1221 
-1227 AAVALGNPGETQISD
+1227 GNPGETQISD
-1242 AVATENPG
+1242 AVAT
-1250 ETQRSDAVATK
+1250 K
-1261 NPGETQTS
+1261 NPGETQ
-1269 DAVAMGNRSKR
+1269 
-1280 QISDAVAI
+1280 ISAEVAI
-1288 ENRGELTSQPKLR
+1288 ENPGELTSQPKLR

-1324 LNECSFTGRP
+1324 LSEFSFTGRP
-1334 CQAYLPTTKGEAAGI
+1334 YQAYLPTTKGEAAGI

>member
-1 MAAACPAVDDVPSS
+1 
-15 PPLPKKS
+15 
-22 QHMTWAMSLAS
+22 MSLAS

-53 VGSLRLDCYRR
+53 VGSLRLDCYRQ
-64 LVKQLPGIILIIS
+64 LVKQLTGITLIIS
-77 SFKERMEKEIA
+77 SYKERMEKEIDI
-88 MLEQDGIPAAMLHS
+88 LEKDGIPAAMLHS
-102 GTTDYVMAAQRERV
+102 GLSDYAMAAQLERIR
-116 RRHHFRILF
+116 RRHFQVLF
-125 VSPGLLEK
+125 ASPGLLEDPK
-133 SEIRSFLVSRASIS
+133 MRSFLVFKTTIS

-168 HAIPLL
+168 HSIPLL

-182 AVRQASEEPTMPYRG
+182 
-197 AASGTSIEG
+197 
-206 SPETASSSA
+206 
-215 VHIEASERRKFT
+215 

-242 RQVEQD
+242 RQMEQD
-248 IRHFFSLQHPLL
+248 IGHFFSLQHPLL
-260 VRHAFECPNLFLS
+260 VRHSFECPNLFLS

-338 FCAGTASSDQ
+338 FCAGA
-348 QTSCGRHPNA
+348 P
-358 RMTDA
+358 
-363 HAFCAGTASSDR
+363 SSDR
-375 QTSGSRHPNARMTD
+375 
-389 ARAFCAGV
+389 
-397 HSSDQR
+397 R
-403 IQRPSTHHAET
+403 IQRPSTHDAEAHAG
-414 HAAARILVVT
+414 ARILVVT
-424 PDPFLELERSD
+424 PDPFLELDRSD

-478 QRTKLAKVTLGY
+478 QRTKLEKVTLGY
-490 QAYPEAIAQVKR
+490 QAYPEAVAQVKR

-514 QCLRSFLRDYFGGA
+514 QCLRSFLRDYFGGE
-528 DRTSVTSQPDNV
+528 D
-540 SIGAPPDSP
+540 
-549 SQRPA
+549 
-554 GSSAPGQV
+554 
-562 SIGAPLD
+562 
-569 SPSQRAAGSSAPGQV
+569 
-584 SISAPADP
+584 
-592 SVRAAEHHCNRISMD
+592 
-607 KKKLASTGEEPVD
+607 PVD

-793 VEYQKTADTI
+793 VEYQKTAATM
-803 AAVLGQSSE
+803 AAVLGQSSK
-812 SSIETPAHASTAPG
+812 SSIKTPAHASTAPG
-826 ASSSMPEYPAD
+826 PSSGVPESPAD

-848 NASALTGDVEA
+848 NAS
-859 VRVGYAR
+859 VRTNDGKAGRGGYAR
-866 GSDAEAGR
+866 GSDDEAGSVGYARTDDAEAGR
-874 GGYARTIDG
+874 GGYART
-883 EAGRGGY
+883 
-890 ARTDNA
+890 
-896 EAGRSGYART
+896 S
-906 GDGEAEA
+906 DGEAEA

-973 EEFARVYG
+973 EEFARIYG

-992 AFTDEIRKALDPAY
+992 AFIDEIRKALDPAY

-1037 NDSADPAR
+1037 NDSADPVR

-1083 APSSDPVIATNVI
+1083 APSSNPVIPTSVI

-1176 GTSST
+1176 EISST
-1181 NSPIAS
+1181 NRRIAS
-1187 IDVGASDSESTS
+1187 IDVGASDSGSTSAAVTTENRSEAQISAEVATKNPGEMQRS
-1199 DAVTTKNLGV
+1199 DAVAT
-1209 PQISDTVALENP
+1209 EN
-1221 GKTQIS
+1221 S
-1227 AAVALGNPGETQISD
+1227 VETQMSD

-1250 ETQRSDAVATK
+1250 ETQTSNAVAME
-1261 NPGETQTS
+1261 NPGEI
-1269 DAVAMGNRSKR
+1269 
-1280 QISDAVAI
+1280 QISDAVAAK
-1288 ENRGELTSQPKLR
+1288 NPGELTNQQKPR
-1301 IRERKK
+1301 VRERKK
-1307 LSGATIDRKLAG
+1307 LSGATINRKLAE
-1319 LGYLE
+1319 LGYLKLSE
-1324 LNECSFTGRP
+1324 YRFNGRP
-1334 CQAYLPTTKGEAAGI
+1334 HQTFLPTTKGEAAGI
-1349 VLGTRRSQGGVDYP
+1349 VLGTRKSQGGVDYP
-1363 TAYFSAT
+1363 TAYFSAA

>member
-1 MAAACPAVDDVPSS
+1 MAAACPTVDDVPSS
-15 PPLPKKS
+15 PPPPKKP
-22 QHMTWAMSLAS
+22 QHMTWSMSLAS

-53 VGSLRLDCYRR
+53 VGPLRLDCYRQ
-64 LVKQLPGIILIIS
+64 LVKQLPGIMLIIS
-77 SFKERMEKEIA
+77 SYKEHMEKEIA
-88 MLEQDGIPAAMLHS
+88 ILEKDGIPAAMLHS
-102 GTTDYVMAAQRERV
+102 GLSDYAMAAQLERIR
-116 RRHHFRILF
+116 RRHFQVLF
-125 VSPGLLEK
+125 ASPGLLEDPK
-133 SEIRSFLVSRASIS
+133 MRSFLVFKTTIS

-168 HAIPLL
+168 HSIPLL

-182 AVRQASEEPTMPYRG
+182 
-197 AASGTSIEG
+197 
-206 SPETASSSA
+206 
-215 VHIEASERRKFT
+215 

-242 RQVEQD
+242 RQMEQD
-248 IRHFFSLQHPLL
+248 IGHFFSLQHPLL
-260 VRHAFECPNLFLS
+260 VRHSFECPNLFLS

-338 FCAGTASSDQ
+338 FCAGA
-348 QTSCGRHPNA
+348 P
-358 RMTDA
+358 
-363 HAFCAGTASSDR
+363 SSDR
-375 QTSGSRHPNARMTD
+375 
-389 ARAFCAGV
+389 
-397 HSSDQR
+397 R
-403 IQRPSTHHAET
+403 IQRPSTHDAEAHAG
-414 HAAARILVVT
+414 ARILVVT
-424 PDPFLELERSD
+424 PDPFLELDRSD

-478 QRTKLAKVTLGY
+478 QRTKLEKVTLGY
-490 QAYPEAIAQVKR
+490 QAYPEAVAQVKR

-514 QCLRSFLRDYFGGA
+514 QCLRSFLRDYFGGE
-528 DRTSVTSQPDNV
+528 D
-540 SIGAPPDSP
+540 
-549 SQRPA
+549 
-554 GSSAPGQV
+554 
-562 SIGAPLD
+562 
-569 SPSQRAAGSSAPGQV
+569 
-584 SISAPADP
+584 
-592 SVRAAEHHCNRISMD
+592 
-607 KKKLASTGEEPVD
+607 PVD

-778 DAHTK
+778 DEHTK

-793 VEYQKTADTI
+793 VEYQKTAATM
-803 AAVLGQSSE
+803 AAVLGQSSK

-826 ASSSMPEYPAD
+826 ASSSVPESPAD

-848 NASALTGDVEA
+848 NAS
-859 VRVGYAR
+859 VRTNDGK
-866 GSDAEAGR
+866 AGR
-874 GGYARTIDG
+874 GGYARTGDG
-883 EAGRGGY
+883 
-890 ARTDNA
+890 

-906 GDGEAEA
+906 SDGEAEA

-973 EEFARVYG
+973 EEFARIYG

-992 AFTDEIRKALDPAY
+992 AFIDEIRKALDPAY

-1037 NDSADPAR
+1037 NDSADPVR

-1083 APSSDPVIATNVI
+1083 APSSNPVIPTSVI

-1176 GTSST
+1176 EISST

-1187 IDVGASDSESTS
+1187 IDVGVSDNGSTSAAVTTENPFETQIS
-1199 DAVTTKNLGV
+1199 DAVATKN
-1209 PQISDTVALENP
+1209 PFE
-1221 GKTQIS
+1221 TQIS
-1227 AAVALGNPGETQISD
+1227 AEVAIENPGETQISD

-1250 ETQRSDAVATK
+1250 ETQTSNAVAME
-1261 NPGETQTS
+1261 NPGEI
-1269 DAVAMGNRSKR
+1269 
-1280 QISDAVAI
+1280 QISDAVAAK
-1288 ENRGELTSQPKLR
+1288 NPGELTNQQKPR
-1301 IRERKK
+1301 VRERKK
-1307 LSGATIDRKLAG
+1307 LSGATINRKLAE
-1319 LGYLE
+1319 LGYLKLSE
-1324 LNECSFTGRP
+1324 YRFNGRP
-1334 CQAYLPTTKGEAAGI
+1334 HQTFLPTTKGEAAGI
-1349 VLGTRRSQGGVDYP
+1349 VLGTRKSQGGVDYP
-1363 TAYFSAT
+1363 TAYFSAA

>member
-15 PPLPKKS
+15 PPPPKKP

-33 AYARIFSALES
+33 AYARIFSALMG

-53 VGSLRLDCYRR
+53 VGPLRLDCYRQ
-64 LVKQLPGIILIIS
+64 LVKQLPGITLIIS
-77 SFKERMEKEIA
+77 SYKERMEKEIDI
-88 MLEQDGIPAAMLHS
+88 LEKDGIPAAMLHS
-102 GTTDYVMAAQRERV
+102 GLSDYAMAAQLERI
-116 RRHHFRILF
+116 RRRHFRILYI
-125 VSPGLLEK
+125 SPGLLE
-133 SEIRSFLVSRASIS
+133 SPTIRSFLVLYTTIS

-168 HAIPLL
+168 HSIPLL

-182 AVRQASEEPTMPYRG
+182 A
-197 AASGTSIEG
+197 
-206 SPETASSSA
+206 
-215 VHIEASERRKFT
+215 
-227 ASSRPPVLALTLPTT
+227 SSRPPVLAMTLSTT

-248 IRHFFSLQHPLL
+248 IGHFFSLQHPLL

-338 FCAGTASSDQ
+338 FCAA
-348 QTSCGRHPNA
+348 
-358 RMTDA
+358 
-363 HAFCAGTASSDR
+363 TASSDR
-375 QTSGSRHPNARMTD
+375 QTAVRRHSDARMTD
-389 ARAFCAGV
+389 ARTFCAGV
-397 HSSDQR
+397 YSSDQR
-403 IQRPSTHHAET
+403 IQRPSTHDAG
-414 HAAARILVVT
+414 ARILVVT
-424 PDPFLELERSD
+424 PDPFLELDRSD

-478 QRTKLAKVTLGY
+478 QRTKLEKVTLGY
-490 QAYPEAIAQVKR
+490 QAYPEAVAQVKR

-528 DRTSVTSQPDNV
+528 DGTSVTSQPDNV
-540 SIGAPPDSP
+540 SIGAPPDLP
-549 SQRPA
+549 LQKVA

-562 SIGAPLD
+562 SIGAPPDL
-569 SPSQRAAGSSAPGQV
+569 PSQAAAGSSVAGHASV
-584 SISAPADP
+584 GTP
-592 SVRAAEHHCNRISMD
+592 SDSSVQAAEHHCNRISMD
-607 KKKLASTGEEPVD
+607 EKKQASTGEEPVD

-630 RVLTSAELPV
+630 RVLRSAELPV
-640 DESLRTIRQSGHYPK
+640 DESLRTIRQSGRYPE
-655 NRVQKVSMQLKR
+655 NRIQKVTMQLKR

-707 QRFRAFS
+707 QHFRAFS

-756 DMDVGRK
+756 DMDIGRK

-778 DAHTK
+778 DAHAK

-793 VEYQKTADTI
+793 VEYQKTADTM
-803 AAVLGQSSE
+803 AAALGQSSE
-812 SSIETPAHASTAPG
+812 SSIETPAHALTAPG
-826 ASSSMPEYPAD
+826 SSSSVPESPAD

-842 TTPCEG
+842 ATPCEG
-848 NASALTGDVEA
+848 NASARTGDGEA
-859 VRVGYAR
+859 GSVGYAR
-866 GSDAEAGR
+866 GS
-874 GGYARTIDG
+874 DG

-890 ARTDNA
+890 ART
-896 EAGRSGYART
+896 S
-906 GDGEAEA
+906 DGEAEA

-941 RKRLAMERSVQAYL
+941 RKRLAMERSVQAYQ

-973 EEFARVYG
+973 EEFARIYG

-987 ELHYE
+987 ALHYE
-992 AFTDEIRKALDPAY
+992 AFTDEIRKALAPAY
-1006 VADFYENVSEEM
+1006 VADFYENVSEEI
-1018 QVDMQDGTGAC
+1018 QQDLQQDLQDGTEAC
-1029 VTGERTGM
+1029 VTTGFT
-1037 NDSADPAR
+1037 ADAAR
-1045 VAEFY
+1045 VADFY
-1050 ANASEEVQCTAGER
+1050 ENASEEVPCVPD
-1064 TGMNDSVDAA
+1064 NSVDAA
-1074 RVKRAPGTY
+1074 RVMRAPGTY
-1083 APSSDPVIATNVI
+1083 APSSNPVIPTSVI

-1163 IAALLNALVAEAE
+1163 IAALLNALVATVEE
-1176 GTSST
+1176 TSST

-1187 IDVGASDSESTS
+1187 IEVSASDSESTS
-1199 DAVTTKNLGV
+1199 DAM
-1209 PQISDTVALENP
+1209 
-1221 GKTQIS
+1221 
-1227 AAVALGNPGETQISD
+1227 
-1242 AVATENPG
+1242 
-1250 ETQRSDAVATK
+1250 ATK
-1261 NPGETQTS
+1261 NPGEAQIS
-1269 DAVAMGNRSKR
+1269 DVVAMGNRSET
-1280 QISDAVAI
+1280 QISVAVAI
-1288 ENRGELTSQPKLR
+1288 ENPGELTSQPKLR
-1301 IRERKK
+1301 ARERKK
-1307 LSGATIDRKLAG
+1307 LSGATIDRKLAE

-1324 LNECSFTGRP
+1324 LNECIFTGRP
-1334 CQAYLPTTKGEAAGI
+1334 RQAYLPTTKGEAAGI
-1349 VLGTRRSQGGVDYP
+1349 ALGTRKSQGGVDYP
-1363 TAYFSAT
+1363 TAYFSAA

>member
-1 MAAACPAVDDVPSS
+1 
-15 PPLPKKS
+15 
-22 QHMTWAMSLAS
+22 MTWAMSLAS

-53 VGSLRLDCYRR
+53 VGSLRLDYYRQ
-64 LVKQLPGIILIIS
+64 LVKQLPGITLIIS
-77 SFKERMEKEIA
+77 SYKERMEKEIDI
-88 MLEQDGIPAAMLHS
+88 LEKDGIPAAMLHS
-102 GTTDYVMAAQRERV
+102 GLSNYAMAAQLERIR
-116 RRHHFRILF
+116 RRHFQVLF
-125 VSPGLLEK
+125 ASPGLLEDPK
-133 SEIRSFLVSRASIS
+133 MRSFLVFKATIS
-147 LIVIDEAQICSIH
+147 LIVIDEAQICSIY

-168 HAIPLL
+168 HSIPLL

-182 AVRQASEEPTMPYRG
+182 
-197 AASGTSIEG
+197 
-206 SPETASSSA
+206 
-215 VHIEASERRKFT
+215 

-248 IRHFFSLQHPLL
+248 IGHFFSLQHPLL

-338 FCAGTASSDQ
+338 FCAGA
-348 QTSCGRHPNA
+348 P
-358 RMTDA
+358 
-363 HAFCAGTASSDR
+363 
-375 QTSGSRHPNARMTD
+375 
-389 ARAFCAGV
+389 
-397 HSSDQR
+397 SSDQR
-403 IQRPSTHHAET
+403 IQRPSTHDAESHAG
-414 HAAARILVVT
+414 ARILVVT
-424 PDPFLELERSD
+424 PDPFLELDRSD

-478 QRTKLAKVTLGY
+478 QRTKLEKVTLGY
-490 QAYPEAIAQVKR
+490 QAYPEAVAQVKR

-514 QCLRSFLRDYFGGA
+514 QCLRSFLRDYFAGA
-528 DRTSVTSQPDNV
+528 DRTSVTLQPDNV
-540 SIGAPPDSP
+540 SIGAPPDLPLQKAAGSSAPGHTSIGAPLDSP

-592 SVRAAEHHCNRISMD
+592 SVRAAENHHNRISMD
-607 KKKLASTGEEPVD
+607 EKKQASTGEEPVD

-640 DESLRTIRQSGHYPK
+640 DESLRTIRQSGHYPE

-756 DMDVGRK
+756 DMDVERK

-793 VEYQKTADTI
+793 VEYQKTADAM

-826 ASSSMPEYPAD
+826 ASSGVPKYPSD
-837 DRLPA
+837 DCLPV

-848 NASALTGDVEA
+848 NASAWTSDGEA
-859 VRVGYAR
+859 GSVGYAR
-866 GSDAEAGR
+866 GS
-874 GGYARTIDG
+874 DG

-890 ARTDNA
+890 ARTDDA
-896 EAGRSGYART
+896 EAGRGGYAWTSDGEAGRVGYAWIGDNGADSAGNART
-906 GDGEAEA
+906 SDDEAEA

-1037 NDSADPAR
+1037 NDSAD
-1045 VAEFY
+1045 
-1050 ANASEEVQCTAGER
+1050 
-1064 TGMNDSVDAA
+1064 AA
-1074 RVKRAPGTY
+1074 RVRRAPGTF
-1083 APSSDPVIATNVI
+1083 APSSNPVLPTSVI

-1107 RNPKYR
+1107 KNPKYR

-1176 GTSST
+1176 ETSST
-1181 NSPIAS
+1181 NSPITS
-1187 IDVGASDSESTS
+1187 IDVGASDNGSTSAAVTTENPFETQIS
-1199 DAVTTKNLGV
+1199 DAVTT
-1209 PQISDTVALENP
+1209 
-1221 GKTQIS
+1221 
-1227 AAVALGNPGETQISD
+1227 GNPGETQISD
-1242 AVATENPG
+1242 AVAI
-1250 ETQRSDAVATK
+1250 K
-1261 NPGETQTS
+1261 NPGETQIS
-1269 DAVAMGNRSKR
+1269 DAVAAKNLGETQISAAVAMGNRSET

-1288 ENRGELTSQPKLR
+1288 ENRGELTNQQKPR
-1301 IRERKK
+1301 VRERKK

-1349 VLGTRRSQGGVDYP
+1349 ALGTRRSQGGVDYP
-1363 TAYFSAT
+1363 TAYFSAA